1 MAESV
6 ELPSR
11 LAILPFRNKVLLPGA
26 IIRIR
31 CTSPSSV
38 KLVEQ
43 ELWQREEKG
52 LIGILPVRDAAAA
65 SSSETASVGPT
76 LSQGKTRLGS
86 DSSERSS
93 KTQAST
99 SSDNVKL
106 DGKHQQEVFHWHNR
120 GVAARALH
128 LSRGVEKP
136 SGRVTYI
143 VVLEGLCRFNLNELI
158 TRGTY
163 YTARVSPL
171 EMTNAVSLISVLNYF
186 LSLDI
191 LLELEQV
198 DQDPDFIALSR
209 QFKATAMELIS
220 VLEQKQKTGGKTKVL
235 LETVPVHKLADIFVA
250 SFEISF
256 EEQLSMLDSVDLKV
270 RLSKATEL
278 VDRHLQSIRVAEK
291 ITQKVE
297 GQLSKSQK
305 EFLLRQQ
312 TKMRSAI
319 RLCLMLNIYKCVAN
333 FLAKMV
339 SHQAALETQWM
350 TYPPG
355 LRNRLLGDLV
365 GAVSMRA
372 IKEELGDNDDD
383 EDDVAALERK
393 MQSAGMPSNI
403 WKHAQR
409 ELRRLKKMQ
418 PQQPGY
424 NSSRVYLELLADL
437 PWQTVSEEHE
447 LDLKAAKEH
456 LDNDHYGLVKIKQRI
471 IEYLAVRKLKPDARG
486 PVLCF
491 VGPPG
496 VGKTS
501 LASSIAAALGR
512 KFVRISLGGIKDEAD
527 IRGHRRT
534 YIGSMPG
541 RLIDGIKRVG
551 VCNPVMLL
559 DEIDKTGSDVRGDPA
574 AALLE
579 VLDPEQ
585 NNTFNDHYLN
595 VPFDLSKVIFVATA
609 NRMQPIPPPLLDRM
623 EVIELPGYTPEEK
636 LRIAM
641 QYLIPRVLDQHGL
654 SSEFLQIPEGMVK
667 LVIQRYTREAG
678 VRNLERNL
686 AALARA
692 AAVRVVEQEQAVP
705 LRKDMHQLA
714 SPLLDNR
721 LAEGAELEMEVIP
734 MNENKHEIS
743 NTFSIASPLVV
754 DEPML
759 EKVLGPPRFDD
770 KEAAERVA
778 SPGISVG
785 LVWTAFG
792 GEVQFVEATA
802 TAGKGELHL
811 TGQLGDV
818 IKESAQIALTW
829 VRARATDLKLAAANE
844 TNFLK
849 GRDVHIHFPAGAVPK
864 DGPSAGVTLVTALVS
879 LFSQKRV
886 RADTAMTGEMTLR
899 GLVLPVGG
907 IKDKFYVVVS
917 VLAANANTF
926 AVIVFSYIIYR
937 AKLLGMLF
945 DSLMP
950 NSVQFLKK
958 FKSCCK
964 MECGDW
970 KILAAHRYG
979 IKRVILPERNLKD
992 LVEVPAAVLGSLE
1005 VMFLFEAYCLSAL
1018 SVHVEQRFTGLLWN
1032 CSILPAKQMEDV
1044 LEQAFEG
1051 GCPWRQH
1058 SKL

>member
-1 MAESV
+1 MGESV

-52 LIGILPVRDAAAA
+52 LIGILPVRDSA
-65 SSSETASVGPT
+65 ETATSGAAVSSGVGGESAERG
-76 LSQGKTRLGS
+76 LKNQAGIS
-86 DSSERSS
+86 D
-93 KTQAST
+93 TH
-99 SSDNVKL
+99 KL
-106 DGKHQQEVFHWHNR
+106 DSKNQQEVIHWHNR

-143 VVLEGLCRFNLNELI
+143 VVLEGLCRFNVQELS

-163 YTARVSPL
+163 YTARVTAL
-171 EMTNAVSLISVLNYF
+171 DMNKAVMELI
-186 LSLDI
+186 
-191 LLELEQV
+191 EQ
-198 DQDPDFIALSR
+198 DQEFIALSR

-220 VLEQKQKTGGKTKVL
+220 ILEQKQKTGGRTKVL

-256 EEQLSMLDSVDLKV
+256 EEQLSMLDAVDVKI

-312 TKMRSAI
+312 MK
-319 RLCLMLNIYKCVAN
+319 
-333 FLAKMV
+333 
-339 SHQAALETQWM
+339 
-350 TYPPG
+350 
-355 LRNRLLGDLV
+355 
-365 GAVSMRA
+365 A
-372 IKEELGDNDDD
+372 IKEELGDNDDE
-383 EDDVAALERK
+383 EDDLVALERK
-393 MQSAGMPSNI
+393 MEGAGMPTSI
-403 WKHAQR
+403 WKHALR

-437 PWQTVSEEHE
+437 PWEKASQELE
-447 LDLKAAKEH
+447 LDLKAAKER
-456 LDNDHYGLVKIKQRI
+456 LDADHYGLSKVKQRI

-501 LASSIAAALGR
+501 LASSIAAALDR
-512 KFVRISLGGIKDEAD
+512 KFIRISLGGVKDEAD

-541 RLIDGIKRVG
+541 RLIDGLKRVG
-551 VCNPVMLL
+551 VRNPVMLL

-574 AALLE
+574 SALLE

-585 NNTFNDHYLN
+585 NKTFNDHYLN
-595 VPFDLSKVIFVATA
+595 VPFDLSKVVFVATA
-609 NRMQPIPPPLLDRM
+609 NRMQPIPPALLDRM

-636 LRIAM
+636 LKIAIRH
-641 QYLIPRVLDQHGL
+641 LIPRVLDQHGL
-654 SSEFLQIPEGMVK
+654 SSDFLQIPEDMVK

-692 AAVRVVEQEQAVP
+692 AAVKVAEQEHLVP
-705 LRKDMHQLA
+705 FAKDVQRLS
-714 SPLLDNR
+714 SPLLDGK
-721 LAEGAELEMEVIP
+721 LAESAEVEMEVIP
-734 MNENKHEIS
+734 MGVNNHEIS
-743 NTFSIASPLVV
+743 SAFRAASPMVV
-754 DEPML
+754 DEPMV
-759 EKVLGPPRFDD
+759 EKVLGPPRYDD
-770 KEAAERVA
+770 KETAERVA
-778 SPGISVG
+778 NPGVSVG
-785 LVWTAFG
+785 LVWTAVG
-792 GEVQFVEATA
+792 GEVQFVEATSM
-802 TAGKGELHL
+802 AGKGDLHL

-829 VRARATDLKLAAANE
+829 VRARATELKLAISEE
-844 TNFLK
+844 TNLLE
-849 GRDVHIHFPAGAVPK
+849 GRDIHIHFPAGAVPK
-864 DGPSAGVTLVTALVS
+864 DGPSAGVTLVTSLVS
-879 LFSQKRV
+879 LFSKKRV

-899 GLVLPVGG
+899 GMVLPVGG
-907 IKDKFYVVVS
+907 VKDKV
-917 VLAANANTF
+917 
-926 AVIVFSYIIYR
+926 
-937 AKLLGMLF
+937 
-945 DSLMP
+945 
-950 NSVQFLKK
+950 
-958 FKSCCK
+958 
-964 MECGDW
+964 
-970 KILAAHRYG
+970 LAAHRYG

-992 LVEVPAAVLGSLE
+992 LVEVPATVLSSLE
-1005 VMFLFEAYCLSAL
+1005 I
-1018 SVHVEQRFTGLLWN
+1018 
-1032 CSILPAKQMEDV
+1032 ILAKRVEDV
-1044 LEQAFEG
+1044 LDHAFEG

>member
-43 ELWQREEKG
+43 ELWQKEEKG
-52 LIGILPVRDAAAA
+52 LIGILPVRDALEIKSAGP
-65 SSSETASVGPT
+65 TAS
-76 LSQGKTRLGS
+76 QGAGANIIEQSSKLQDGSS
-86 DSSERSS
+86 DSL
-93 KTQAST
+93 KPDTKKQN
-99 SSDNVKL
+99 DV
-106 DGKHQQEVFHWHNR
+106 VHWHNR
-120 GVAARALH
+120 GVAARPLH

-136 SGRVTYI
+136 SGRVTYT
-143 VVLEGLCRFNLNELI
+143 VVLEGLCRFSVLELS
-158 TRGTY
+158 TRGIY
-163 YTARVSPL
+163 QTAKISSL
-171 EMTNAVSLISVLNYF
+171 EMTMT
-186 LSLDI
+186 
-191 LLELEQV
+191 EMEQIE
-198 DQDPDFIALSR
+198 QDPDYIMLSR
-209 QFKATAMELIS
+209 QFKATATELIS
-220 VLEQKQKTGGKTKVL
+220 VLELKQKTGGRTKVL
-235 LETVPVHKLADIFVA
+235 LDNVPVHKLADIFVA

-256 EEQLSMLDSVDLKV
+256 EEQLSMLDSVGPKL

-312 TKMRSAI
+312 
-319 RLCLMLNIYKCVAN
+319 
-333 FLAKMV
+333 
-339 SHQAALETQWM
+339 
-350 TYPPG
+350 
-355 LRNRLLGDLV
+355 
-365 GAVSMRA
+365 MRA
-372 IKEELGDNDDD
+372 IKEELGDNEDD
-383 EDDVAALERK
+383 EDDLVALERK
-393 MQSAGMPSNI
+393 MQSAGMPPNV
-403 WKHAQR
+403 WKLAHR

-424 NSSRVYLELLADL
+424 NSSRVYLDLLADL
-437 PWQTVSEEHE
+437 PWQKASEENE
-447 LDLKAAKEH
+447 LDLRAAQKR
-456 LDNDHYGLVKIKQRI
+456 LDSDHYGLVKVKQRI

-512 KFVRISLGGIKDEAD
+512 KFIRISLGGVKDEAD

-541 RLIDGIKRVG
+541 RLIDGLKRVA

-559 DEIDKTGSDVRGDPA
+559 DEVDKTGSDVRGDPA
-574 AALLE
+574 SALLE

-585 NNTFNDHYLN
+585 NKTFNDHYLN

-636 LRIAM
+636 LQIAM
-641 QYLIPRVLDQHGL
+641 RHLIPRVLDQHGL
-654 SSEFLQIPEGMVK
+654 SSEFIQIPEAMVK

-692 AAVRVVEQEQAVP
+692 AAVRVVEQEQVVP
-705 LRKDMHQLA
+705 LNKGIQGL
-714 SPLLDNR
+714 STPLLESR
-721 LAEGAELEMEVIP
+721 LADGTEVEMDVIP
-734 MNENKHEIS
+734 MSVNSRDIS
-743 NTFSIASPLVV
+743 NTFRIPSPLVV
-754 DEPML
+754 DETML

-770 KEAAERVA
+770 REAAERVA
-778 SPGISVG
+778 APGVSVG

-792 GEVQFVEATA
+792 GEVQFVEASA
-802 TAGKGELHL
+802 MVGKGELHL

-829 VRARATDLKLAAANE
+829 VRARAADFRLAVEEGFNLLE
-844 TNFLK
+844 

-864 DGPSAGVTLVTALVS
+864 DGPSAGVTLVTSLVS
-879 LFSQKRV
+879 LFTQKSV
-886 RADTAMTGEMTLR
+886 RSDTAMTGEMTLR

-907 IKDKFYVVVS
+907 VKD
-917 VLAANANTF
+917 
-926 AVIVFSYIIYR
+926 
-937 AKLLGMLF
+937 
-945 DSLMP
+945 
-950 NSVQFLKK
+950 
-958 FKSCCK
+958 
-964 MECGDW
+964 

-992 LVEVPAAVLGSLE
+992 LVEIPSTVLANLE
-1005 VMFLFEAYCLSAL
+1005 
-1018 SVHVEQRFTGLLWN
+1018 
-1032 CSILPAKQMEDV
+1032 ILPAKRMEDV
-1044 LEQAFEG
+1044 LEHAFDG

>member
-43 ELWQREEKG
+43 ELWQKEEKG
-52 LIGILPVRDAAAA
+52 LIGIVPVRDAT
-65 SSSETASVGPT
+65 ETTSVGPM
-76 LSQGKTRLGS
+76 LSSGVGTESGEGS
-86 DSSERSS
+86 L
-93 KTQAST
+93 KIQVGT
-99 SSDNVKL
+99 SDPHKL
-106 DGKHQQEVFHWHNR
+106 DGKNQQEIIHWHTR

-143 VVLEGLCRFNLNELI
+143 VVLEGLCRFSVQELS

-163 YTARVSPL
+163 YNARIAPL
-171 EMTNAVSLISVLNYF
+171 DMTKSEM
-186 LSLDI
+186 
-191 LLELEQV
+191 EQV
-198 DQDPDFIALSR
+198 EQDPDFVALSR
-209 QFKATAMELIS
+209 QFKATATDLTS
-220 VLEQKQKTGGKTKVL
+220 LLEQKQKTGGKTKVL

-250 SFEISF
+250 SFEMSF
-256 EEQLSMLDSVDLKV
+256 EEQLSMLDSVDVKV
-270 RLSKATEL
+270 RLSKATVL

-297 GQLSKSQK
+297 GQLSKTQK
-305 EFLLRQQ
+305 EFFLRQQ
-312 TKMRSAI
+312 
-319 RLCLMLNIYKCVAN
+319 
-333 FLAKMV
+333 
-339 SHQAALETQWM
+339 
-350 TYPPG
+350 
-355 LRNRLLGDLV
+355 
-365 GAVSMRA
+365 MRA

-383 EDDVAALERK
+383 EDDVSSLERK
-393 MQSAGMPSNI
+393 MQNAGMPPDT

-424 NSSRVYLELLADL
+424 SSSRVYLELLSDL
-437 PWQTVSEEHE
+437 PWQKVSEEHE
-447 LDLKAAKEH
+447 LDLRAARER
-456 LDNDHYGLVKIKQRI
+456 LDSDHYGLDKVKQRI
-471 IEYLAVRKLKPDARG
+471 IEYLAVQKLKPEARG

-512 KFVRISLGGIKDEAD
+512 KFVRISLGGVKDEAD

-541 RLIDGIKRVG
+541 RLIDGLKRVS

-574 AALLE
+574 SALLE

-585 NNTFNDHYLN
+585 NKTFNDHYVN
-595 VPFDLSKVIFVATA
+595 VPFDLSKVVFVATA
-609 NRMQPIPPPLLDRM
+609 NRLQPIPPPLLDRM

-641 QYLIPRVLDQHGL
+641 RHLIPRVLDQHGL
-654 SSEFLQIPEGMVK
+654 SSEFLQIPEAMVN

-678 VRNLERNL
+678 VRNLERRL

-692 AAVRVVEQEQAVP
+692 AAVSVAEQEYCLP
-705 LRKDMHQLA
+705 LSKDVHRLD
-714 SPLLDNR
+714 SPLLESR
-721 LAEGAELEMEVIP
+721 LADGAEVEMEVIP
-734 MNENKHEIS
+734 MGVSNHEIS
-743 NTFSIASPLVV
+743 NAFRVTSPFVV
-754 DEPML
+754 DIAVL
-759 EKVLGPPRFDD
+759 EKVLGPPRYDD
-770 KEAAERVA
+770 RETAERVS
-778 SPGISVG
+778 SPGVSVG

-802 TAGKGELHL
+802 TVGKGDLHL

-829 VRARATDLKLAAANE
+829 VRSRAAELKLVSAEGINLLE
-844 TNFLK
+844 
-849 GRDVHIHFPAGAVPK
+849 GRDIHIHFPAGAVPK
-864 DGPSAGVTLVTALVS
+864 DGPSAGVTLVTSLVS
-879 LFSQKRV
+879 LFNQRRV

-907 IKDKFYVVVS
+907 IKDKCETS
-917 VLAANANTF
+917 LINDAP
-926 AVIVFSYIIYR
+926 SIIFD
-937 AKLLGMLF
+937 LLVRIHAMQ
-945 DSLMP
+945 
-950 NSVQFLKK
+950 V
-958 FKSCCK
+958 
-964 MECGDW
+964 
-970 KILAAHRYG
+970 LAAHRYG
-979 IKRVILPERNLKD
+979 IKRVIIPERNLKD
-992 LVEVPAAVLGSLE
+992 LVEVPSAVIDSLE
-1005 VMFLFEAYCLSAL
+1005 ASLFYAY
-1018 SVHVEQRFTGLLWN
+1018 G
-1032 CSILPAKQMEDV
+1032 
-1044 LEQAFEG
+1044 
-1051 GCPWRQH
+1051 
-1058 SKL
+1058 

>member
-52 LIGILPVRDAAAA
+52 LIGILPVRDTA
-65 SSSETASVGPT
+65 ETTTAIGPVV
-76 LSQGKTRLGS
+76 SQGVGS
-86 DSSERSS
+86 DSGERSS
-93 KTQAST
+93 RVHVGASD
-99 SSDNVKL
+99 SHRL
-106 DGKHQQEVFHWHNR
+106 DAKNQQENIHWHNR

-143 VVLEGLCRFNLNELI
+143 VILEGLCRFSVQELS

-163 YTARVSPL
+163 YTARISPL
-171 EMTNAVSLISVLNYF
+171 EMTKA
-186 LSLDI
+186 
-191 LLELEQV
+191 EMEQV
-198 DQDPDFIALSR
+198 EQDPDFMTLSR
-209 QFKATAMELIS
+209 QFKAAATELIS

-278 VDRHLQSIRVAEK
+278 VDSHLQSIRVAEK

-305 EFLLRQQ
+305 EYLLRQQ
-312 TKMRSAI
+312 
-319 RLCLMLNIYKCVAN
+319 
-333 FLAKMV
+333 
-339 SHQAALETQWM
+339 
-350 TYPPG
+350 
-355 LRNRLLGDLV
+355 
-365 GAVSMRA
+365 MRA

-393 MQSAGMPSNI
+393 MQSTGLPSNI

-409 ELRRLKKMQ
+409 ELRMLKKMQ
-418 PQQPGY
+418 PLQPGY

-437 PWQTVSEEHE
+437 PWQKASEEHE
-447 LDLKAAKEH
+447 LDLKAAKQH
-456 LDNDHYGLVKIKQRI
+456 LDSDHYGLV
-471 IEYLAVRKLKPDARG
+471 KLKPDARG

-512 KFVRISLGGIKDEAD
+512 KFVRISLGGVKDEAD

-541 RLIDGIKRVG
+541 RLIEGLKRVA

-574 AALLE
+574 SALLE

-585 NNTFNDHYLN
+585 NKTFNDHYLN
-595 VPFDLSKVIFVATA
+595 VPFDLSKVVFVATA
-609 NRMQPIPPPLLDRM
+609 NRLQPVPPPLLDRM

-636 LRIAM
+636 LKIAM
-641 QYLIPRVLDQHGL
+641 RHLIPRVLEQHGL
-654 SSEFLQIPEGMVK
+654 SSDFLQIPEAMVK

-692 AAVRVVEQEQAVP
+692 AAVRVAEQEQTVP
-705 LRKDMHQLA
+705 LSKDVHQLA
-714 SPLLDNR
+714 SPLLENR
-721 LAEGAELEMEVIP
+721 LAEGGEVEMEIIP
-734 MNENKHEIS
+734 MAVNNHEIS
-743 NTFSIASPLVV
+743 NEFRIASPLVV
-754 DEPML
+754 DEAIL

-770 KEAAERVA
+770 REAAERV
-778 SPGISVG
+778 STPGVSVG

-802 TAGKGELHL
+802 MVGKGEMHL

-829 VRARATDLKLAAANE
+829 VKTRAMDLKLAASEGINLLE
-844 TNFLK
+844 
-849 GRDVHIHFPAGAVPK
+849 GRDIHIHFPAGAVPK

-907 IKDKFYVVVS
+907 VKD
-917 VLAANANTF
+917 
-926 AVIVFSYIIYR
+926 
-937 AKLLGMLF
+937 
-945 DSLMP
+945 
-950 NSVQFLKK
+950 
-958 FKSCCK
+958 
-964 MECGDW
+964 
-970 KILAAHRYG
+970 KILAAHRCG

-992 LVEVPAAVLGSLE
+992 LVEVPATVLGNLE
-1005 VMFLFEAYCLSAL
+1005 I
-1018 SVHVEQRFTGLLWN
+1018 LL
-1032 CSILPAKQMEDV
+1032 AKRMEDV
-1044 LEQAFEG
+1044 LEHAFEG

>member
-38 KLVEQ
+38 QLVEQ
-43 ELWQREEKG
+43 ELWQREDKG

-65 SSSETASVGPT
+65 TAETASVGPT
-76 LSQGKTRLGS
+76 LSHSAGS
-86 DSSERSS
+86 DTSEKSS
-93 KTQAST
+93 KTPAST

-143 VVLEGLCRFNLNELI
+143 VVLEGLCRFNLHELS
-158 TRGTY
+158 TRGAY
-163 YTARVSPL
+163 YTARISPL
-171 EMTNAVSLISVLNYF
+171 EMTKA
-186 LSLDI
+186 
-191 LLELEQV
+191 ELEQV
-198 DQDPDFIALSR
+198 DQDPDFVALSR
-209 QFKATAMELIS
+209 HFKATAMELIS
-220 VLEQKQKTGGKTKVL
+220 VLEQKQKTGGRTKVL

-256 EEQLSMLDSVDLKV
+256 EEQLSMLDSVDLKA
-270 RLSKATEL
+270 RLSKANEL
-278 VDRHLQSIRVAEK
+278 VDQHLQSIRVAEK

-312 TKMRSAI
+312 
-319 RLCLMLNIYKCVAN
+319 
-333 FLAKMV
+333 
-339 SHQAALETQWM
+339 
-350 TYPPG
+350 
-355 LRNRLLGDLV
+355 
-365 GAVSMRA
+365 MRA

-383 EDDVAALERK
+383 EDDVAAIERK

-424 NSSRVYLELLADL
+424 NSSHVYLELLADL
-437 PWQTVSEEHE
+437 PWQTGSEQLE
-447 LDLKAAKEH
+447 LDLKAAKER

-486 PVLCF
+486 LVLCF

-574 AALLE
+574 SALLE

-585 NNTFNDHYLN
+585 NKTFNDHYLN

-609 NRMQPIPPPLLDRM
+609 NKMQPIPPPLLDRM

-654 SSEFLQIPEGMVK
+654 SSEFLQIPEAMVE

-692 AAVRVVEQEQAVP
+692 AAVRVAEQEQTVP
-705 LRKDMHQLA
+705 LSKDMHRLA
-714 SPLLDNR
+714 SPLLENR
-721 LAEGAELEMEVIP
+721 LSEGAEVEMEVIP
-734 MNENKHEIS
+734 MNENNHEIS

-770 KEAAERVA
+770 REAAERVA
-778 SPGISVG
+778 APGISVG

-792 GEVQFVEATA
+792 GEVQFVEVTSM
-802 TAGKGELHL
+802 AGKGELHL

-829 VRARATDLKLAAANE
+829 VRARATDLKLAAADE
-844 TNFLK
+844 TNLLED
-849 GRDVHIHFPAGAVPK
+849 RDVHIHFPAGAVPK

-907 IKDKFYVVVS
+907 IKDK
-917 VLAANANTF
+917 
-926 AVIVFSYIIYR
+926 
-937 AKLLGMLF
+937 
-945 DSLMP
+945 
-950 NSVQFLKK
+950 
-958 FKSCCK
+958 
-964 MECGDW
+964 
-970 KILAAHRYG
+970 ILAAHRYG
-979 IKRVILPERNLKD
+979 IKRVILPEKNMKD

-1005 VMFLFEAYCLSAL
+1005 I
-1018 SVHVEQRFTGLLWN
+1018 LL
-1032 CSILPAKQMEDV
+1032 AKRMEDV
-1044 LEQAFEG
+1044 LEQAQQISPLFCRRRLGNRRSKEVTLSSTG
-1051 GCPWRQH
+1051 QCSNKERQV
-1058 SKL
+1058 LLLGP

>member
-1 MAESV
+1 MADAPV

-26 IIRIR
+26 IVRIR
-31 CTSPSSV
+31 CTNPSSV

-43 ELWQREEKG
+43 ELWQKEEKG
-52 LIGILPVRDAAAA
+52 LIGVLPVRD
-65 SSSETASVGPT
+65 SEATAVGSL
-76 LSQGKTRLGS
+76 LSPGVGS
-86 DSSERSS
+86 DSGEGGSKAGGSAGESS
-93 KTQAST
+93 RQDTK
-99 SSDNVKL
+99 N
-106 DGKHQQEVFHWHNR
+106 GKDPIHWHSK

-143 VVLEGLCRFNLNELI
+143 VVLEGLCRFNVQELSA
-158 TRGTY
+158 RGPY
-163 YTARVSPL
+163 HVARVSRL
-171 EMTNAVSLISVLNYF
+171 DMTKIE
-186 LSLDI
+186 LDQA
-191 LLELEQV
+191 E
-198 DQDPDFIALSR
+198 QDPDLIALSR

-220 VLEQKQKTGGKTKVL
+220 VLEQKQKTVGRTKVL
-235 LETVPVHKLADIFVA
+235 LDTVPVYRLADIFVA

-278 VDRHLQSIRVAEK
+278 VDRHLQSILVAEK

-312 TKMRSAI
+312 
-319 RLCLMLNIYKCVAN
+319 
-333 FLAKMV
+333 
-339 SHQAALETQWM
+339 
-350 TYPPG
+350 
-355 LRNRLLGDLV
+355 
-365 GAVSMRA
+365 MRA

-393 MQSAGMPSNI
+393 MQNAGMPANI

-409 ELRRLKKMQ
+409 EMRRLRKMQ

-424 NSSRVYLELLADL
+424 SSSRAYLELVADL
-437 PWQTVSEEHE
+437 PWQKVSEERE
-447 LDLKAAKEH
+447 LDLRAAKES
-456 LDNDHYGLVKIKQRI
+456 LDQDHYGLTKVKQRI

-501 LASSIAAALGR
+501 LASSIAKALNR
-512 KFVRISLGGIKDEAD
+512 KFIRISLGGVKDEAD

-541 RLIDGIKRVG
+541 RLIDGLKRVS
-551 VCNPVMLL
+551 VSNPVMLL

-574 AALLE
+574 SALLE

-585 NNTFNDHYLN
+585 NKAFNDHYLN

-636 LRIAM
+636 LKIAM
-641 QYLIPRVLDQHGL
+641 KHLIPRVLEQHGL
-654 SSEFLQIPEGMVK
+654 SMTNLQIPEAMVK
-667 LVIQRYTREAG
+667 LIIERYTREAG

-692 AAVRVVEQEQAVP
+692 AAVKVAEQVKT
-705 LRKDMHQLA
+705 LRLGKEIQ
-714 SPLLDNR
+714 PITTTLLDSR
-721 LAEGAELEMEVIP
+721 LADGGEVEMEVIP
-734 MNENKHEIS
+734 MEHDIS
-743 NTFSIASPLVV
+743 NTYENPSPMIV
-754 DEPML
+754 DEAML

-770 KEAAERVA
+770 REAADRVA
-778 SPGISVG
+778 SPGVSVG
-785 LVWTAFG
+785 LVWTSVG

-802 TAGKGELHL
+802 MVGKGDLHL

-818 IKESAQIALTW
+818 IKESAQLALTW
-829 VRARATDLKLAAANE
+829 VRARAADLNLSPTSDINLLE
-844 TNFLK
+844 S
-849 GRDVHIHFPAGAVPK
+849 RDIHIHFPAGAVPK

-879 LFSQKRV
+879 LFSNRKV

-907 IKDKFYVVVS
+907 VKDKV
-917 VLAANANTF
+917 
-926 AVIVFSYIIYR
+926 
-937 AKLLGMLF
+937 
-945 DSLMP
+945 
-950 NSVQFLKK
+950 
-958 FKSCCK
+958 
-964 MECGDW
+964 
-970 KILAAHRYG
+970 LAAHRYG

-992 LVEVPAAVLGSLE
+992 LSEVPSPILSGMEILLVKRIEEVLD
-1005 VMFLFEAYCLSAL
+1005 
-1018 SVHVEQRFTGLLWN
+1018 H
-1032 CSILPAKQMEDV
+1032 
-1044 LEQAFEG
+1044 AFEG
-1051 GCPWRQH
+1051 GCPLRSR

>member
-6 ELPSR
+6 ELPGR

-31 CTSPSSV
+31 CTSPRSV

-52 LIGILPVRDAAAA
+52 LIGVLPVRDSA
-65 SSSETASVGPT
+65 ETTTVAPT
-76 LSQGKTRLGS
+76 LSPGVAT
-86 DSSERSS
+86 DSADRTPKNQAGTSESH
-93 KTQAST
+93 KH
-99 SSDNVKL
+99 
-106 DGKHQQEVFHWHNR
+106 DGKNQQEVIHWHNR

-143 VVLEGLCRFNLNELI
+143 VVLEGLCRFSVQELS

-163 YTARVSPL
+163 YTARI
-171 EMTNAVSLISVLNYF
+171 T
-186 LSLDI
+186 SLDMTKP
-191 LLELEQV
+191 EMEQV
-198 DQDPDFIALSR
+198 EQDQEFIALSR

-220 VLEQKQKTGGKTKVL
+220 VLEQKQKTGGRTKVL

-256 EEQLSMLDSVDLKV
+256 EEQLSMLDSVDVKI

-312 TKMRSAI
+312 
-319 RLCLMLNIYKCVAN
+319 
-333 FLAKMV
+333 
-339 SHQAALETQWM
+339 
-350 TYPPG
+350 
-355 LRNRLLGDLV
+355 
-365 GAVSMRA
+365 MRA
-372 IKEELGDNDDD
+372 IKEELGDNDDE
-383 EDDVAALERK
+383 EDDLTALERK
-393 MQSAGMPSNI
+393 MQDAGMPANI
-403 WKHAQR
+403 WKHAHR

-424 NSSRVYLELLADL
+424 NSSRVYLELIADL
-437 PWQTVSEEHE
+437 PWQKASEELQ
-447 LDLKAAKEH
+447 LDLKAAKER
-456 LDNDHYGLVKIKQRI
+456 LDSDHYGLVKVKQRI
-471 IEYLAVRKLKPDARG
+471 IEYLAVRKLKADARG

-501 LASSIAAALGR
+501 LASSVAAALGR
-512 KFVRISLGGIKDEAD
+512 KFVRISLGGVKDEAD

-541 RLIDGIKRVG
+541 RLIDGLKRVG

-574 AALLE
+574 SALLE

-585 NNTFNDHYLN
+585 NKTFNDHYLS

-609 NRMQPIPPPLLDRM
+609 NRKQPIPPPLLDRM

-636 LRIAM
+636 LKIAM
-641 QYLIPRVLDQHGL
+641 RHLIPRVLDQHGL
-654 SSEFLQIPEGMVK
+654 NADFLQIPECMVK
-667 LVIQRYTREAG
+667 LVIERYTREAG
-678 VRNLERNL
+678 VRDLERNL

-692 AAVRVVEQEQAVP
+692 AAVRVAEQHP
-705 LRKDMHQLA
+705 LPLSKDVQRLP
-714 SPLLDNR
+714 SPLLDSK
-721 LAEGAELEMEVIP
+721 LAEGAEVEMEVIP
-734 MNENKHEIS
+734 MGVNNHDIS
-743 NTFSIASPLVV
+743 NAFSISSPLIV

-759 EKVLGPPRFDD
+759 EKVLGPPKFNDQ
-770 KEAAERVA
+770 ETAERVVT
-778 SPGISVG
+778 PGIAVG

-792 GEVQFVEATA
+792 GEVQFVEATDMV
-802 TAGKGELHL
+802 GKGDLHL

-829 VRARATDLKLAAANE
+829 VRARATELKLSTEENNLLE
-844 TNFLK
+844 
-849 GRDVHIHFPAGAVPK
+849 GRDIHIHFPAGAVPK
-864 DGPSAGVTLVTALVS
+864 DGPSAGVTLVTSLVS
-879 LFSQKRV
+879 LFSQRKV
-886 RADTAMTGEMTLR
+886 RSDTAMTGEMTLR

-907 IKDKFYVVVS
+907 IKDKV
-917 VLAANANTF
+917 
-926 AVIVFSYIIYR
+926 
-937 AKLLGMLF
+937 
-945 DSLMP
+945 
-950 NSVQFLKK
+950 
-958 FKSCCK
+958 
-964 MECGDW
+964 
-970 KILAAHRYG
+970 LAAHRYG

-992 LVEVPAAVLGSLE
+992 LVEVPATVLSSLE
-1005 VMFLFEAYCLSAL
+1005 IIV
-1018 SVHVEQRFTGLLWN
+1018 
-1032 CSILPAKQMEDV
+1032 AKRMEDV
-1044 LEQAFEG
+1044 LEHAFEG

>member
-1 MAESV
+1 FGD
-6 ELPSR
+6 LPTR
-11 LAILPFRNKVLLPGA
+11 PAILPFRNKVLLPGA

-31 CTSPSSV
+31 CTSTSSV

-52 LIGILPVRDAAAA
+52 LIGILPVRDAT
-65 SSSETASVGPT
+65 ETASVGPV
-76 LSQGKTRLGS
+76 LSPGMGTESGLRTQVS
-86 DSSERSS
+86 SSESFH
-93 KTQAST
+93 KF
-99 SSDNVKL
+99 
-106 DGKHQQEVFHWHNR
+106 DGKNQQEVIQWHTK

-143 VVLEGLCRFNLNELI
+143 VVLEGLCRFSVQELS

-163 YTARVSPL
+163 CTARISPL
-171 EMTNAVSLISVLNYF
+171 DMTKAEM
-186 LSLDI
+186 
-191 LLELEQV
+191 EQAE
-198 DQDPDFIALSR
+198 QDPDFIALSC

-220 VLEQKQKTGGKTKVL
+220 VLEQKQKTGRRTKVL

-278 VDRHLQSIRVAEK
+278 VDRHLQSIRVAKK

-305 EFLLRQQ
+305 EFLLHQQ
-312 TKMRSAI
+312 
-319 RLCLMLNIYKCVAN
+319 
-333 FLAKMV
+333 
-339 SHQAALETQWM
+339 
-350 TYPPG
+350 
-355 LRNRLLGDLV
+355 
-365 GAVSMRA
+365 MRA

-383 EDDVAALERK
+383 EDDIATLERK
-393 MQSAGMPSNI
+393 MQGVGMPPNI

-409 ELRRLKKMQ
+409 ELRRFKKMQ

-437 PWQTVSEEHE
+437 PGQKASEEQE
-447 LDLKAAKEH
+447 LDFGAAKEC
-456 LDNDHYGLVKIKQRI
+456 LDTDHYGLVKVKQRI

-491 VGPPG
+491 VGSPG

-512 KFVRISLGGIKDEAD
+512 KFVRISLGGVKDEAD

-541 RLIDGIKRVG
+541 RVG

-574 AALLE
+574 SALLE
-579 VLDPEQ
+579 VLDPVQ
-585 NNTFNDHYLN
+585 NKTFNDHYLN
-595 VPFDLSKVIFVATA
+595 VPFDLSKVIFVATT
-609 NRMQPIPPPLLDRM
+609 NRVQPIPPPLLDRM

-636 LRIAM
+636 LKIAM
-641 QYLIPRVLDQHGL
+641 GHLIPRDV
-654 SSEFLQIPEGMVK
+654 VK
-667 LVIQRYTREAG
+667 LIIERYTREAG

-692 AAVRVVEQEQAVP
+692 AAVRVAEQEHDVS
-705 LRKDMHQLA
+705 LGKDMHQLA
-714 SPLLDNR
+714 SPIISSR
-721 LAEGAELEMEVIP
+721 LANGAEVEMEDIP
-734 MNENKHEIS
+734 MSGNNREIS
-743 NTFSIASPLVV
+743 NPFRISSPLAV
-754 DEPML
+754 DEAML
-759 EKVLGPPRFDD
+759 EQPPRFDD
-770 KEAAERVA
+770 RETAEWVA
-778 SPGISVG
+778 TPGVSVG

-802 TAGKGELHL
+802 MVGKGDLHL

-829 VRARATDLKLAAANE
+829 VRSRAAELKLASPAEINLLE
-844 TNFLK
+844 
-849 GRDVHIHFPAGAVPK
+849 GRDIHIHFPAGAVPK
-864 DGPSAGVTLVTALVS
+864 DGPSAGVSLVTSLVS
-879 LFSQKRV
+879 LFSQRRV

-907 IKDKFYVVVS
+907 IKDK
-917 VLAANANTF
+917 
-926 AVIVFSYIIYR
+926 
-937 AKLLGMLF
+937 
-945 DSLMP
+945 
-950 NSVQFLKK
+950 
-958 FKSCCK
+958 
-964 MECGDW
+964 
-970 KILAAHRYG
+970 ILAAHRYG
-979 IKRVILPERNLKD
+979 IKRVIVPERNLKD
-992 LVEVPAAVLGSLE
+992 LVEVPAAVLASLE
-1005 VMFLFEAYCLSAL
+1005 I
-1018 SVHVEQRFTGLLWN
+1018 LL
-1032 CSILPAKQMEDV
+1032 AKRMEDV

-1051 GCPWRQH
+1051 GCPRKQR

>member
-1 MAESV
+1 MGESV

-52 LIGILPVRDAAAA
+52 LIGILPVRDSA
-65 SSSETASVGPT
+65 ETATSGT
-76 LSQGKTRLGS
+76 
-86 DSSERSS
+86 
-93 KTQAST
+93 AT
-99 SSDNVKL
+99 SSGGGVESAERGLKNQAGISDTH
-106 DGKHQQEVFHWHNR
+106 KHDSKNQQEVIHWHNR

-143 VVLEGLCRFNLNELI
+143 VVLEGLCRFNVQELS

-163 YTARVSPL
+163 YTARI
-171 EMTNAVSLISVLNYF
+171 T
-186 LSLDI
+186 SLDMSKAEM
-191 LLELEQV
+191 ELIEQ
-198 DQDPDFIALSR
+198 DQEFIALSR

-220 VLEQKQKTGGKTKVL
+220 ILEQKQKTGGRTKVL

-256 EEQLSMLDSVDLKV
+256 EEQLSMLDSVDVKV
-270 RLSKATEL
+270 RLSKASEL

-312 TKMRSAI
+312 MK
-319 RLCLMLNIYKCVAN
+319 
-333 FLAKMV
+333 
-339 SHQAALETQWM
+339 
-350 TYPPG
+350 
-355 LRNRLLGDLV
+355 
-365 GAVSMRA
+365 A
-372 IKEELGDNDDD
+372 IKEELGDNDDE
-383 EDDVAALERK
+383 EDDLVALERK
-393 MQSAGMPSNI
+393 MQGAGMPASI
-403 WKHAQR
+403 WKHAVR

-437 PWQTVSEEHE
+437 PWEKASQELE
-447 LDLKAAKEH
+447 LDLKAAKER
-456 LDNDHYGLVKIKQRI
+456 LDADHYGLLKVKQRI

-501 LASSIAAALGR
+501 LASSIASALGR
-512 KFVRISLGGIKDEAD
+512 KFIRISLGGVKDEAD

-541 RLIDGIKRVG
+541 RLIDGLKRVG
-551 VCNPVMLL
+551 VRNPVMLL

-574 AALLE
+574 SALLE

-585 NNTFNDHYLN
+585 NKTFNDHYLN

-609 NRMQPIPPPLLDRM
+609 NRAQPIPAPLLDRM

-636 LRIAM
+636 LKIAIRH
-641 QYLIPRVLDQHGL
+641 LIPRVLDQHGL
-654 SSEFLQIPEGMVK
+654 SSDFLQIPEAMVK

-692 AAVRVVEQEQAVP
+692 AAVKVAEQEHVLPFA
-705 LRKDMHQLA
+705 KDVQRLS
-714 SPLLDNR
+714 SPLLDGK
-721 LAEGAELEMEVIP
+721 LAESAEVEMEVIP
-734 MNENKHEIS
+734 MGVNNHDIS
-743 NTFSIASPLVV
+743 NAFSVASPMVV

-759 EKVLGPPRFDD
+759 EKVLGPPRYDD
-770 KEAAERVA
+770 RETAERVA
-778 SPGISVG
+778 NPGVSVG
-785 LVWTAFG
+785 LVWTQFG
-792 GEVQFVEATA
+792 GEVQFFEATA
-802 TAGKGELHL
+802 MVGKGDLHL

-829 VRARATDLKLAAANE
+829 VRARATELKLAISEE
-844 TNFLK
+844 TNLLE
-849 GRDVHIHFPAGAVPK
+849 GRDIHIHFPAGAVPK
-864 DGPSAGVTLVTALVS
+864 DGPSAGVTLVTSLVS
-879 LFSQKRV
+879 LFSKRRV

-899 GLVLPVGG
+899 GMVLPVGG
-907 IKDKFYVVVS
+907 VKDKV
-917 VLAANANTF
+917 
-926 AVIVFSYIIYR
+926 
-937 AKLLGMLF
+937 
-945 DSLMP
+945 
-950 NSVQFLKK
+950 
-958 FKSCCK
+958 
-964 MECGDW
+964 
-970 KILAAHRYG
+970 LAAHRYG

-992 LVEVPAAVLGSLE
+992 LVEIPATVLSSLE
-1005 VMFLFEAYCLSAL
+1005 I
-1018 SVHVEQRFTGLLWN
+1018 
-1032 CSILPAKQMEDV
+1032 ILAKRMEDV
-1044 LEQAFEG
+1044 LDQAFEG

>member
-1 MAESV
+1 MELV
-6 ELPSR
+6 LYILELPVRSEPSPNF
-11 LAILPFRNKVLLPGA
+11 LAVCLPRRA
-26 IIRIR
+26 IW
-31 CTSPSSV
+31 CTVCLTHAGGDLV

-52 LIGILPVRDAAAA
+52 LIGVLPVHDSEAAG
-65 SSSETASVGPT
+65 SL
-76 LSQGKTRLGS
+76 LSPGVGS
-86 DSSERSS
+86 DSGEGGS
-93 KTQAST
+93 KAPGGSAGEST
-99 SSDNVKL
+99 KQDTKN
-106 DGKHQQEVFHWHNR
+106 GKETIHWHSR

-143 VVLEGLCRFNLNELI
+143 VVLEGLCRFSVQELSA
-158 TRGTY
+158 RGSY
-163 YTARVSPL
+163 HVARVSRL
-171 EMTNAVSLISVLNYF
+171 DMTKT
-186 LSLDI
+186 
-191 LLELEQV
+191 ELEHAE
-198 DQDPDFIALSR
+198 QDPDLIALSR

-220 VLEQKQKTGGKTKVL
+220 VLEQKQKTVGRTKVL
-235 LETVPVHKLADIFVA
+235 LETVPVYRLADIFVA
-250 SFEISF
+250 SFEIGF

-278 VDRHLQSIRVAEK
+278 VDRHLQSILVAEK

-312 TKMRSAI
+312 
-319 RLCLMLNIYKCVAN
+319 
-333 FLAKMV
+333 
-339 SHQAALETQWM
+339 
-350 TYPPG
+350 
-355 LRNRLLGDLV
+355 
-365 GAVSMRA
+365 MRA

-393 MQSAGMPSNI
+393 MQNAGMPANI

-409 ELRRLKKMQ
+409 ELRRLRKMQ

-424 NSSRVYLELLADL
+424 SSSRTYLELLAEL
-437 PWQTVSEEHE
+437 PWQKVSEERE
-447 LDLKAAKEH
+447 LDLRAAKES
-456 LDNDHYGLVKIKQRI
+456 LDRDHYGLTKVKQRI

-501 LASSIAAALGR
+501 LASSIAKALNR
-512 KFVRISLGGIKDEAD
+512 KFIRISLGGVKDEAD

-541 RLIDGIKRVG
+541 RLIDGLKRVS
-551 VCNPVMLL
+551 VSNPVMLL

-574 AALLE
+574 SALLE

-585 NNTFNDHYLN
+585 NKTFNDHYLN

-636 LRIAM
+636 LKIAM
-641 QYLIPRVLDQHGL
+641 KHLIPRVLEQHGL
-654 SSEFLQIPEGMVK
+654 SSTYLQIPEAMVR
-667 LVIQRYTREAG
+667 LIIERYTREAG

-692 AAVRVVEQEQAVP
+692 AAVKVAEQDSA
-705 LRKDMHQLA
+705 LRLGKEIQ
-714 SPLLDNR
+714 PITTTLLDSR
-721 LAEGAELEMEVIP
+721 LADGGEVEMEVIP
-734 MNENKHEIS
+734 MGQDIS
-743 NTFSIASPLVV
+743 NTYENPSPMIV
-754 DEPML
+754 DEAML

-770 KEAAERVA
+770 SEAADRVA
-778 SPGISVG
+778 SPGVSVG
-785 LVWTAFG
+785 LVWTSFG

-802 TAGKGELHL
+802 MVGKGDLHL

-818 IKESAQIALTW
+818 IKESAQLALTW
-829 VRARATDLKLAAANE
+829 VRARAADLNLSPTSDINLLE
-844 TNFLK
+844 S
-849 GRDVHIHFPAGAVPK
+849 RDIHIHFPAGAVPK
-864 DGPSAGVTLVTALVS
+864 DGPSAGVTLVTSLVS
-879 LFSQKRV
+879 LFSHRKV

-907 IKDKFYVVVS
+907 VKDKV
-917 VLAANANTF
+917 
-926 AVIVFSYIIYR
+926 
-937 AKLLGMLF
+937 
-945 DSLMP
+945 
-950 NSVQFLKK
+950 
-958 FKSCCK
+958 
-964 MECGDW
+964 
-970 KILAAHRYG
+970 LAAHRYG
-979 IKRVILPERNLKD
+979 IKRVILPERNMKD
-992 LVEVPAAVLGSLE
+992 LAEVPAPILSGLEILLVKRIEEVLD
-1005 VMFLFEAYCLSAL
+1005 
-1018 SVHVEQRFTGLLWN
+1018 H
-1032 CSILPAKQMEDV
+1032 
-1044 LEQAFEG
+1044 AFEG
-1051 GCPWRQH
+1051 GCPLRPH

>member
-6 ELPSR
+6 ELPTR
-11 LAILPFRNKVLLPGA
+11 LGILPFRNKVLLPGA

-52 LIGILPVRDAAAA
+52 LIGILPVRDAAEAA
-65 SSSETASVGPT
+65 TVAPV
-76 LSQGKTRLGS
+76 LSQGVGS
-86 DSSERSS
+86 DSGERSS
-93 KTQAST
+93 RVQVGT
-99 SSDNVKL
+99 SDSHRP
-106 DGKHQQEVFHWHNR
+106 DGKNQQEVIHWHTR

-136 SGRVTYI
+136 SGRVTYV
-143 VVLEGLCRFNLNELI
+143 VVLEGLCRFNVQELS

-163 YTARVSPL
+163 YTARISPL
-171 EMTNAVSLISVLNYF
+171 EMTKS
-186 LSLDI
+186 
-191 LLELEQV
+191 EMEQV
-198 DQDPDFIALSR
+198 EQDPEFISLSR
-209 QFKATAMELIS
+209 QFKATATELIS
-220 VLEQKQKTGGKTKVL
+220 VLEQKQKTGGRTKVL

-256 EEQLSMLDSVDLKV
+256 EEQLCMLDSVDLKV

-278 VDRHLQSIRVAEK
+278 VDRHLQSIHVAEK

-312 TKMRSAI
+312 
-319 RLCLMLNIYKCVAN
+319 
-333 FLAKMV
+333 
-339 SHQAALETQWM
+339 
-350 TYPPG
+350 
-355 LRNRLLGDLV
+355 
-365 GAVSMRA
+365 MRA

-383 EDDVAALERK
+383 EDDVVALERK
-393 MQSAGMPSNI
+393 MQSSGMPSNI

-437 PWQTVSEEHE
+437 PWQKASEEYE
-447 LDLKAAKEH
+447 LDLRATKER
-456 LDNDHYGLVKIKQRI
+456 LDSDHYGLTKVKQRI

-512 KFVRISLGGIKDEAD
+512 KFIRISLGGVKDEAD

-541 RLIDGIKRVG
+541 RLIDGLKKVA
-551 VCNPVMLL
+551 VSNPVMLL

-574 AALLE
+574 SALLE

-585 NNTFNDHYLN
+585 NKTFNDQYPSYSYLN

-609 NRMQPIPPPLLDRM
+609 NRVQPIPPPLLDRM

-636 LRIAM
+636 LKIAM
-641 QYLIPRVLDQHGL
+641 HHLIPRVLDQHGL
-654 SSEFLQIPEGMVK
+654 NSEFLRIPEAMVK
-667 LVIQRYTREAG
+667 LIIQGYTREAG

-692 AAVRVVEQEQAVP
+692 AAVKVAEQEQAVP
-705 LRKDMHQLA
+705 LSKDVHSLA
-714 SPLLDNR
+714 SPLLENR
-721 LAEGAELEMEVIP
+721 LADGAEVEMEVIP
-734 MNENKHEIS
+734 MGVNKHEIS
-743 NTFSIASPLVV
+743 STFKIDSPLVV
-754 DEPML
+754 DEDML

-778 SPGISVG
+778 TPGVSVG

-802 TAGKGELHL
+802 MGGKGELHL

-829 VRARATDLKLAAANE
+829 VRGRAKDLKFATAEAANLLE
-844 TNFLK
+844 

-879 LFSQKRV
+879 LFCQRRV

-907 IKDKFYVVVS
+907 VKDKV
-917 VLAANANTF
+917 
-926 AVIVFSYIIYR
+926 
-937 AKLLGMLF
+937 
-945 DSLMP
+945 
-950 NSVQFLKK
+950 
-958 FKSCCK
+958 
-964 MECGDW
+964 
-970 KILAAHRYG
+970 LAAHRCG
-979 IKRVILPERNLKD
+979 ITRVILPERNLKD
-992 LVEVPAAVLGSLE
+992 LTDVPSAVLSGLE
-1005 VMFLFEAYCLSAL
+1005 VILVLFAARC
-1018 SVHVEQRFTGLLWN
+1018 F
-1032 CSILPAKQMEDV
+1032 SIMCV
-1044 LEQAFEG
+1044 M
-1051 GCPWRQH
+1051 
-1058 SKL
+1058 

>member
-52 LIGILPVRDAAAA
+52 LIGILPVRDTA
-65 SSSETASVGPT
+65 ETTTAIGPVV
-76 LSQGKTRLGS
+76 SQGVGS
-86 DSSERSS
+86 DSGERSS
-93 KTQAST
+93 RVHVGASD
-99 SSDNVKL
+99 SHRL
-106 DGKHQQEVFHWHNR
+106 DAKNQQENIHWHNR

-143 VVLEGLCRFNLNELI
+143 VILEGLCRFSVQELS

-163 YTARVSPL
+163 YTARISPL
-171 EMTNAVSLISVLNYF
+171 EMTKA
-186 LSLDI
+186 
-191 LLELEQV
+191 EMEQV
-198 DQDPDFIALSR
+198 EQDPDFMTLSR
-209 QFKATAMELIS
+209 QFKAAATELIS

-278 VDRHLQSIRVAEK
+278 VDSHLQSIRVAEK

-305 EFLLRQQ
+305 EYLLRQQ
-312 TKMRSAI
+312 
-319 RLCLMLNIYKCVAN
+319 
-333 FLAKMV
+333 
-339 SHQAALETQWM
+339 
-350 TYPPG
+350 
-355 LRNRLLGDLV
+355 
-365 GAVSMRA
+365 MRA

-393 MQSAGMPSNI
+393 MQSTGLPSNI

-409 ELRRLKKMQ
+409 ELRMLKKMQ
-418 PQQPGY
+418 PLQPGY

-437 PWQTVSEEHE
+437 PWQKASEEHE
-447 LDLKAAKEH
+447 LDLKAAKQH
-456 LDNDHYGLVKIKQRI
+456 LDSDHYGLVKVKQRI

-512 KFVRISLGGIKDEAD
+512 KFVRISLGGVKDEAD

-541 RLIDGIKRVG
+541 RLIEGLKRVA

-574 AALLE
+574 SALLE

-585 NNTFNDHYLN
+585 NKTFNDHYLN
-595 VPFDLSKVIFVATA
+595 VPFDLSKVVFVATA
-609 NRMQPIPPPLLDRM
+609 NRLQPVPPPLLDRM

-636 LRIAM
+636 LKIAM
-641 QYLIPRVLDQHGL
+641 RHLIPRVLEQHGL
-654 SSEFLQIPEGMVK
+654 SSDFLQIPEAMVK

-692 AAVRVVEQEQAVP
+692 AAVRVAEQEQTVP
-705 LRKDMHQLA
+705 LSKDVHQLA
-714 SPLLDNR
+714 SPLLENR
-721 LAEGAELEMEVIP
+721 LAEGGEVEMEIIP
-734 MNENKHEIS
+734 MAVNNHEIS
-743 NTFSIASPLVV
+743 NEFRIASPLVV
-754 DEPML
+754 DEAIL

-770 KEAAERVA
+770 REAAERV
-778 SPGISVG
+778 STPGVSVG

-802 TAGKGELHL
+802 MVGKGEMHL

-829 VRARATDLKLAAANE
+829 VKTRAMDLKLAASEGINLLE
-844 TNFLK
+844 
-849 GRDVHIHFPAGAVPK
+849 GRDIHIHFPAGAVPK

-907 IKDKFYVVVS
+907 VKD
-917 VLAANANTF
+917 
-926 AVIVFSYIIYR
+926 
-937 AKLLGMLF
+937 
-945 DSLMP
+945 
-950 NSVQFLKK
+950 
-958 FKSCCK
+958 
-964 MECGDW
+964 
-970 KILAAHRYG
+970 KILAAHRCG

-992 LVEVPAAVLGSLE
+992 LVEVPATVLGNLE
-1005 VMFLFEAYCLSAL
+1005 I
-1018 SVHVEQRFTGLLWN
+1018 LL
-1032 CSILPAKQMEDV
+1032 AKRMEDV
-1044 LEQAFEG
+1044 LEHAFEG

>member
-6 ELPSR
+6 ELPGR
-11 LAILPFRNKVLLPGA
+11 LAILPFRNQVLLPGA
-26 IIRIR
+26 FIRIR
-31 CTSPSSV
+31 CTSPTSV

-52 LIGILPVRDAAAA
+52 LIGIVPVRDAAEMT
-65 SSSETASVGPT
+65 SMDSV
-76 LSQGKTRLGS
+76 LSQGVGS
-86 DSSERSS
+86 ESGERST
-93 KTQAST
+93 KVQINT
-99 SSDNVKL
+99 SDAHKV
-106 DGKHQQEVFHWHNR
+106 DGKSHSEVIHWHKR

-143 VVLEGLCRFNLNELI
+143 VVLEGLCRFNVEELS
-158 TRGTY
+158 TRGPY
-163 YTARVSPL
+163 YTAKVSTL
-171 EMTNAVSLISVLNYF
+171 EVTKAEM
-186 LSLDI
+186 
-191 LLELEQV
+191 EQV
-198 DQDPDFIALSR
+198 EQDPEFVTLSR

-220 VLEQKQKTGGKTKVL
+220 VLEQKQKTGGRIKVL
-235 LETVPVHKLADIFVA
+235 LETLPLHKLADIFVF
-250 SFEISF
+250 SFEMSL
-256 EEQLSMLDSVDLKV
+256 EEQLSMLDSVDPKV

-312 TKMRSAI
+312 
-319 RLCLMLNIYKCVAN
+319 
-333 FLAKMV
+333 
-339 SHQAALETQWM
+339 
-350 TYPPG
+350 
-355 LRNRLLGDLV
+355 
-365 GAVSMRA
+365 MRA

-383 EDDVAALERK
+383 EDDLAALERK

-409 ELRRLKKMQ
+409 EFRRLKKMQ

-437 PWQTVSEEHE
+437 PWQKAGEEQE
-447 LDLKAAKEH
+447 LDLKAAKDC
-456 LDNDHYGLVKIKQRI
+456 LDSDHYGLVKVKQRI

-512 KFVRISLGGIKDEAD
+512 KFVRISLGGVKDEAD

-541 RLIDGIKRVG
+541 RLIDGLKRVG

-574 AALLE
+574 SALLE

-585 NNTFNDHYLN
+585 NQSFNDHYLN
-595 VPFDLSKVIFVATA
+595 VPYDLSKVIFVATA
-609 NRMQPIPPPLLDRM
+609 NRAQPIPPPLLDRM
-623 EVIELPGYTPEEK
+623 EVIELPGYTAEEK

-641 QYLIPRVLDQHGL
+641 QHLIPRVLDQHGL
-654 SSEFLQIPEGMVK
+654 NSEYLQIPEAMVK

-692 AAVRVVEQEQAVP
+692 AAVRVAEQEQAVSVS
-705 LRKDMHQLA
+705 KGAHKLA

-721 LAEGAELEMEVIP
+721 LAEGAEMEMEVLP
-734 MNENKHEIS
+734 MGVNNNEIS
-743 NTFSIASPLVV
+743 NTFKISSLLVV
-754 DEPML
+754 DEAML

-770 KEAAERVA
+770 REAADRVA
-778 SPGISVG
+778 TPGVSVG
-785 LVWTAFG
+785 LVWTTFG

-802 TAGKGELHL
+802 MVGNGELHL

-829 VRARATDLKLAAANE
+829 VRARAADLKLAAAEE
-844 TNFLK
+844 TNLLQ
-849 GRDVHIHFPAGAVPK
+849 GRDIHIHFPAGAVPK

-879 LFSQKRV
+879 LFSQKSV

-907 IKDKFYVVVS
+907 IKDK
-917 VLAANANTF
+917 
-926 AVIVFSYIIYR
+926 
-937 AKLLGMLF
+937 
-945 DSLMP
+945 
-950 NSVQFLKK
+950 
-958 FKSCCK
+958 
-964 MECGDW
+964 
-970 KILAAHRYG
+970 ILAAHRHG

-992 LVEVPAAVLGSLE
+992 LVEVPAPVLSSLE
-1005 VMFLFEAYCLSAL
+1005 I
-1018 SVHVEQRFTGLLWN
+1018 LL
-1032 CSILPAKQMEDV
+1032 AKRMEDV
-1044 LEQAFEG
+1044 LEHAFDG
-1051 GCPWRQH
+1051 GAPWRQH

>member
-6 ELPSR
+6 ELPGR

-52 LIGILPVRDAAAA
+52 LIGILPVRDAAAEA
-65 SSSETASVGPT
+65 QSAGST
-76 LSQGKTRLGS
+76 LSPGGGTNLG
-86 DSSERSS
+86 ERSS
-93 KTQAST
+93 KNQEET
-99 SSDNVKL
+99 SDSHKHG
-106 DGKHQQEVFHWHNR
+106 GKNQQEVIHWHNK

-143 VVLEGLCRFNLNELI
+143 VVLEGLCRFSVQELS

-163 YTARVSPL
+163 YTARIIPL
-171 EMTNAVSLISVLNYF
+171 DMTKVEM
-186 LSLDI
+186 D
-191 LLELEQV
+191 QV
-198 DQDPDFIALSR
+198 EQDPDFTALSR

-220 VLEQKQKTGGKTKVL
+220 VLEQKQKTGGRTKVL

-256 EEQLSMLDSVDLKV
+256 EEQLSMLDSVDVKV

-312 TKMRSAI
+312 
-319 RLCLMLNIYKCVAN
+319 
-333 FLAKMV
+333 
-339 SHQAALETQWM
+339 
-350 TYPPG
+350 
-355 LRNRLLGDLV
+355 
-365 GAVSMRA
+365 MRA

-393 MQSAGMPSNI
+393 MQDAGMPANI

-409 ELRRLKKMQ
+409 ELSLEQDFSQ

-437 PWQTVSEEHE
+437 PWQKASEERE
-447 LDLKAAKEH
+447 LDLKAAKER
-456 LDNDHYGLVKIKQRI
+456 LDIDHYGLVKVKQRI

-512 KFVRISLGGIKDEAD
+512 KFIRISLGGVKDEAD

-541 RLIDGIKRVG
+541 RLIDGLKRVG

-574 AALLE
+574 SALLE

-585 NNTFNDHYLN
+585 NKTFNDHYLN

-609 NRMQPIPPPLLDRM
+609 NRIQPIPPPLLDRM

-641 QYLIPRVLDQHGL
+641 RHLIPRVLDQHGL
-654 SSEFLQIPEGMVK
+654 SFDFLQVPEAMVK

-692 AAVRVVEQEQAVP
+692 AAVRVAEQDHSVP
-705 LRKDMHQLA
+705 LSKDVQRLA
-714 SPLLDNR
+714 SPLLDGR
-721 LAEGAELEMEVIP
+721 LADEAEVEMEVIP
-734 MNENKHEIS
+734 ISVNNHDIS
-743 NTFSIASPLVV
+743 NAFRVTSPFIV
-754 DEPML
+754 DEAML
-759 EKVLGPPRFDD
+759 EKVLGPPRYDD
-770 KEAAERVA
+770 RETADRVA
-778 SPGISVG
+778 TPGVSVG

-802 TAGKGELHL
+802 MVGKGDLHL

-829 VRARATDLKLAAANE
+829 VRARATELKLATVEESNLLE
-844 TNFLK
+844 
-849 GRDVHIHFPAGAVPK
+849 GRDIHIHFPAGAVPK

-879 LFSQKRV
+879 LFSQRRV

-907 IKDKFYVVVS
+907 IKDKV
-917 VLAANANTF
+917 
-926 AVIVFSYIIYR
+926 
-937 AKLLGMLF
+937 
-945 DSLMP
+945 
-950 NSVQFLKK
+950 
-958 FKSCCK
+958 
-964 MECGDW
+964 
-970 KILAAHRYG
+970 LAAHRYG

-992 LVEVPAAVLGSLE
+992 LVEVPSAVLSSLE
-1005 VMFLFEAYCLSAL
+1005 I
-1018 SVHVEQRFTGLLWN
+1018 LL
-1032 CSILPAKQMEDV
+1032 AKRMEDV
-1044 LEQAFEG
+1044 LDQAFEG

>member
-1 MAESV
+1 MADSV

-52 LIGILPVRDAAAA
+52 LIGILPVQDTA
-65 SSSETASVGPT
+65 EASVGSM
-76 LSQGKTRLGS
+76 LSQGVGS
-86 DSSERSS
+86 ESGGDRSS
-93 KTQAST
+93 KTQVGAT
-99 SSDNVKL
+99 SESLKV
-106 DGKHQQEVFHWHNR
+106 DGKNQQEVIRWHNR

-143 VVLEGLCRFNLNELI
+143 VVLEGLCRFSVQELSK
-158 TRGTY
+158 RGMY
-163 YTARVSPL
+163 YTARISPA
-171 EMTNAVSLISVLNYF
+171 EMTKT
-186 LSLDI
+186 
-191 LLELEQV
+191 EMEQV
-198 DQDPDFIALSR
+198 EHDPDFVTLSR

-220 VLEQKQKTGGKTKVL
+220 ILEQKQKTGGRTKAL

-256 EEQLSMLDSVDLKV
+256 EEQLCMLDSVDLKV
-270 RLSKATEL
+270 RLLKATEL

-312 TKMRSAI
+312 
-319 RLCLMLNIYKCVAN
+319 
-333 FLAKMV
+333 
-339 SHQAALETQWM
+339 
-350 TYPPG
+350 
-355 LRNRLLGDLV
+355 
-365 GAVSMRA
+365 MRA

-393 MQSAGMPSNI
+393 MQSAGMPSNV

-424 NSSRVYLELLADL
+424 NSSRAYLELLAEL
-437 PWQTVSEEHE
+437 PWQNASEVSE
-447 LDLKAAKEH
+447 LDLKAAKER
-456 LDNDHYGLVKIKQRI
+456 LDNDHYGLVKVKQRI

-512 KFVRISLGGIKDEAD
+512 KFIRISLGGVKDEAD

-541 RLIDGIKRVG
+541 RLIDGLKKVG

-574 AALLE
+574 SALLE

-585 NNTFNDHYLN
+585 NGTFNDHYLN

-609 NRMQPIPPPLLDRM
+609 NRAQPIPAPLLDRM

-641 QYLIPRVLDQHGL
+641 RHLIPRVLDQHGL
-654 SSEFLQIPEGMVK
+654 SSDFLQIPEDAVK
-667 LVIQRYTREAG
+667 LIIQRYTREAG
-678 VRNLERNL
+678 VRNLERHL

-692 AAVRVVEQEQAVP
+692 AAVRLAEQDQTVP
-705 LRKDMHQLA
+705 LSKDVQRLA
-714 SPLLDNR
+714 TPLLENR
-721 LAEGAELEMEVIP
+721 LSEGAEMEM
-734 MNENKHEIS
+734 
-743 NTFSIASPLVV
+743 
-754 DEPML
+754 
-759 EKVLGPPRFDD
+759 
-770 KEAAERVA
+770 A
-778 SPGISVG
+778 SPGITVG
-785 LVWTAFG
+785 LVWTTFG
-792 GEVQFVEATA
+792 GEVQFVEATSM
-802 TAGKGELHL
+802 AGKGELHL

-818 IKESAQIALTW
+818 IKESAQIA
-829 VRARATDLKLAAANE
+829 VRARATNLKSADGQEISLLE
-844 TNFLK
+844 GK
-849 GRDVHIHFPAGAVPK
+849 DIHIHFPAGAVPK
-864 DGPSAGVTLVTALVS
+864 DGPSAGVTLVTTLVS
-879 LFSQKRV
+879 LFSQQRV

-907 IKDKFYVVVS
+907 IKD
-917 VLAANANTF
+917 
-926 AVIVFSYIIYR
+926 
-937 AKLLGMLF
+937 
-945 DSLMP
+945 
-950 NSVQFLKK
+950 
-958 FKSCCK
+958 
-964 MECGDW
+964 

-992 LVEVPAAVLGSLE
+992 LVEVPATVLASLE
-1005 VMFLFEAYCLSAL
+1005 VYS
-1018 SVHVEQRFTGLLWN
+1018 
-1032 CSILPAKQMEDV
+1032 
-1044 LEQAFEG
+1044 
-1051 GCPWRQH
+1051 
-1058 SKL
+1058 

>member
-6 ELPSR
+6 ELPGR

-26 IIRIR
+26 FIRIR
-31 CTSPSSV
+31 CTSQSSV

-52 LIGILPVRDAAAA
+52 LIGILPVQDAA
-65 SSSETASVGPT
+65 ETTSMDSM
-76 LSQGKTRLGS
+76 LSQGVGS
-86 DSSERSS
+86 ESGERSS
-93 KTQAST
+93 NVQVST
-99 SSDNVKL
+99 SDAHKV
-106 DGKHQQEVFHWHNR
+106 DGKNPSEVIHWHNR

-143 VVLEGLCRFNLNELI
+143 VVLEGLCRFNIEELS
-158 TRGTY
+158 TRGPY
-163 YTARVSPL
+163 CTAKISPL
-171 EMTNAVSLISVLNYF
+171 EMTKS
-186 LSLDI
+186 
-191 LLELEQV
+191 EMEQV
-198 DQDPDFIALSR
+198 EQDPDFVTLSR
-209 QFKATAMELIS
+209 QFKAIAMELIS
-220 VLEQKQKTGGKTKVL
+220 ILEQKQKTGGRIKVL
-235 LETVPVHKLADIFVA
+235 LETLPFHKLADIFVA

-256 EEQLSMLDSVDLKV
+256 EEQLCMLDSVDPKV

-305 EFLLRQQ
+305 EYLLRQQ
-312 TKMRSAI
+312 
-319 RLCLMLNIYKCVAN
+319 
-333 FLAKMV
+333 
-339 SHQAALETQWM
+339 
-350 TYPPG
+350 
-355 LRNRLLGDLV
+355 
-365 GAVSMRA
+365 MRA

-383 EDDVAALERK
+383 EDDLASLERK
-393 MQSAGMPSNI
+393 MQNAGMPSNI

-424 NSSRVYLELLADL
+424 NSSRVYLDLLVDL
-437 PWQTVSEEHE
+437 PWQKASEEQE
-447 LDLKAAKEH
+447 LDLKAAKDH
-456 LDNDHYGLVKIKQRI
+456 LDCDHYGLVKIKQRI

-512 KFVRISLGGIKDEAD
+512 KFIRISLGGVKDEAD

-541 RLIDGIKRVG
+541 RLIDGLKRVG

-574 AALLE
+574 SALLE

-585 NNTFNDHYLN
+585 NKSFNDHYLN

-623 EVIELPGYTPEEK
+623 EVIELPGYTAEEK

-641 QYLIPRVLDQHGL
+641 QHLIPRVLDQHGL
-654 SSEFLQIPEGMVK
+654 SSAFLQIPEDMVK

-692 AAVRVVEQEQAVP
+692 AAVRVAEREQAVSVS
-705 LRKDMHQLA
+705 KDVHKIT

-721 LAEGAELEMEVIP
+721 LAEGAEMEMEVIP
-734 MNENKHEIS
+734 MGVNNHEIS
-743 NTFSIASPLVV
+743 NAFRIASPLVV
-754 DEPML
+754 DEAML
-759 EKVLGPPRFDD
+759 EKILGPPRFDD
-770 KEAAERVA
+770 QEAADRVA
-778 SPGISVG
+778 TPGVSVG

-792 GEVQFVEATA
+792 GEVQFVEATSVV
-802 TAGKGELHL
+802 GNGELHL

-829 VRARATDLKLAAANE
+829 VRARVEDLKLAAAEE
-844 TNFLK
+844 TDLLQ
-849 GRDVHIHFPAGAVPK
+849 GIDIHIHFPAGAVPK

-879 LFSQKRV
+879 LFSQKNV

-907 IKDKFYVVVS
+907 VKDKV
-917 VLAANANTF
+917 
-926 AVIVFSYIIYR
+926 
-937 AKLLGMLF
+937 
-945 DSLMP
+945 
-950 NSVQFLKK
+950 
-958 FKSCCK
+958 
-964 MECGDW
+964 
-970 KILAAHRYG
+970 LAAHRYG

-992 LVEVPAAVLGSLE
+992 LVEVPVDVLSSLE
-1005 VMFLFEAYCLSAL
+1005 
-1018 SVHVEQRFTGLLWN
+1018 
-1032 CSILPAKQMEDV
+1032 ILAAKRMEDV
-1044 LEQAFEG
+1044 LEHAFDG

-1058 SKL
+1058 QHSKL

>member
-1 MAESV
+1 MDSM
-6 ELPSR
+6 
-11 LAILPFRNKVLLPGA
+11 
-26 IIRIR
+26 
-31 CTSPSSV
+31 
-38 KLVEQ
+38 
-43 ELWQREEKG
+43 
-52 LIGILPVRDAAAA
+52 
-65 SSSETASVGPT
+65 
-76 LSQGKTRLGS
+76 LSQGVGS
-86 DSSERSS
+86 ESGERSS
-93 KTQAST
+93 NVQVST
-99 SSDNVKL
+99 SDAHKV
-106 DGKHQQEVFHWHNR
+106 DGKNPSEVIHWHNR

-143 VVLEGLCRFNLNELI
+143 VVLEGLCRFNIEELN
-158 TRGTY
+158 TRGPY
-163 YTARVSPL
+163 CTAKISPL
-171 EMTNAVSLISVLNYF
+171 EMTKS
-186 LSLDI
+186 
-191 LLELEQV
+191 EMEQV
-198 DQDPDFIALSR
+198 EQDPDFVTLSR
-209 QFKATAMELIS
+209 QFKAIAMELIS
-220 VLEQKQKTGGKTKVL
+220 ILEQKQKTGGRIKVL
-235 LETVPVHKLADIFVA
+235 LETLPFHKLADIFVA

-256 EEQLSMLDSVDLKV
+256 EEQLCMLDSVDPKV

-305 EFLLRQQ
+305 EYLLRQQ
-312 TKMRSAI
+312 
-319 RLCLMLNIYKCVAN
+319 
-333 FLAKMV
+333 
-339 SHQAALETQWM
+339 
-350 TYPPG
+350 
-355 LRNRLLGDLV
+355 
-365 GAVSMRA
+365 MRA

-383 EDDVAALERK
+383 EDDLASLERK
-393 MQSAGMPSNI
+393 MQTAGMPSNI

-424 NSSRVYLELLADL
+424 NSSRVYLDLLADL
-437 PWQTVSEEHE
+437 PWQKASEEQE
-447 LDLKAAKEH
+447 LDLKAAKDH
-456 LDNDHYGLVKIKQRI
+456 LDCDHYGLVKIKQRI

-512 KFVRISLGGIKDEAD
+512 KFIRISLGGVKDEAD

-541 RLIDGIKRVG
+541 SLIDGLKRVG

-574 AALLE
+574 SALLE

-585 NNTFNDHYLN
+585 NKSFNDHYLN

-623 EVIELPGYTPEEK
+623 EVIELPGYTAEEK

-641 QYLIPRVLDQHGL
+641 QHLIPRVLDQHGL
-654 SSEFLQIPEGMVK
+654 SSAFLQIPEDMVK

-692 AAVRVVEQEQAVP
+692 AAVRVAEREQAVSVS
-705 LRKDMHQLA
+705 KDVHKIT

-721 LAEGAELEMEVIP
+721 LAEGAEMEMEVIP
-734 MNENKHEIS
+734 MGVNNHEIS
-743 NTFSIASPLVV
+743 NAFRIASPLVV
-754 DEPML
+754 DEAML
-759 EKVLGPPRFDD
+759 EKILGPPRFDD
-770 KEAAERVA
+770 QEAADRVA
-778 SPGISVG
+778 TPGVSVG

-792 GEVQFVEATA
+792 GEVQFVEATSVV
-802 TAGKGELHL
+802 GNGELHL

-829 VRARATDLKLAAANE
+829 VRARVEDLKLAAAEE
-844 TNFLK
+844 TDLLQAK
-849 GRDVHIHFPAGAVPK
+849 DIHIHFPAGAVPK

-879 LFSQKRV
+879 LFSQKNV

-907 IKDKFYVVVS
+907 VKDKV
-917 VLAANANTF
+917 
-926 AVIVFSYIIYR
+926 
-937 AKLLGMLF
+937 
-945 DSLMP
+945 
-950 NSVQFLKK
+950 
-958 FKSCCK
+958 
-964 MECGDW
+964 
-970 KILAAHRYG
+970 LAAHRYG

-992 LVEVPAAVLGSLE
+992 LVEVPADVLSSLE
-1005 VMFLFEAYCLSAL
+1005 
-1018 SVHVEQRFTGLLWN
+1018 
-1032 CSILPAKQMEDV
+1032 ILVAKRMEDV
-1044 LEQAFEG
+1044 LEHAFDG

-1058 SKL
+1058 QHSKL

>member
-1 MAESV
+1 MAESM

-26 IIRIR
+26 IVRIR

-52 LIGILPVRDAAAA
+52 LIGVLPVRDSEAAA
-65 SSSETASVGPT
+65 VGSLLAP
-76 LSQGKTRLGS
+76 GMGS
-86 DSSERSS
+86 DSGERGLKVPSEVVGDSQ
-93 KTQAST
+93 KQDTK
-99 SSDNVKL
+99 N
-106 DGKHQQEVFHWHNR
+106 QQELIQWHNR

-143 VVLEGLCRFNLNELI
+143 VVLEGLCRFNVQELSA
-158 TRGTY
+158 RGTY
-163 YTARVSPL
+163 HVARISRL
-171 EMTNAVSLISVLNYF
+171 DMTKA
-186 LSLDI
+186 
-191 LLELEQV
+191 ELEQAE
-198 DQDPDFIALSR
+198 QDPDLILLSR

-220 VLEQKQKTGGKTKVL
+220 VLEQKQKTVGRTKVL
-235 LETVPVHKLADIFVA
+235 LETVPVHRLADIFVA

-312 TKMRSAI
+312 
-319 RLCLMLNIYKCVAN
+319 
-333 FLAKMV
+333 
-339 SHQAALETQWM
+339 
-350 TYPPG
+350 
-355 LRNRLLGDLV
+355 
-365 GAVSMRA
+365 MRA

-393 MQSAGMPSNI
+393 MQSAGMPPNI

-424 NSSRVYLELLADL
+424 SSSRVYLELLADL
-437 PWQTVSEEHE
+437 PWQKVSEEPE
-447 LDLKAAKEH
+447 LDLRAAKES
-456 LDNDHYGLVKIKQRI
+456 LDRDHYGLTKVKQRI

-501 LASSIAAALGR
+501 LASSIAAALNR
-512 KFVRISLGGIKDEAD
+512 KFIRISLGGVKDEAD

-541 RLIDGIKRVG
+541 RLIDGLKRVG
-551 VCNPVMLL
+551 VGNPVMLL
-559 DEIDKTGSDVRGDPA
+559 DEVDKTGSDVRGDPA
-574 AALLE
+574 SALLE

-609 NRMQPIPPPLLDRM
+609 NRVQPIPPPLLDRM

-636 LRIAM
+636 LKIAM
-641 QYLIPRVLDQHGL
+641 KHLIPRVLDQHGL
-654 SSEFLQIPEGMVK
+654 SSEFLQIPEAMVK
-667 LVIQRYTREAG
+667 LIIQRYTREAG

-686 AALARA
+686 AALARS
-692 AAVRVVEQEQAVP
+692 AAVKFAEQESAVQVG
-705 LRKDMHQLA
+705 KDVQPMTT
-714 SPLLDNR
+714 SLLDTR
-721 LAEGAELEMEVIP
+721 LADGAEVEMEVIP
-734 MNENKHEIS
+734 MGVNSQEIS
-743 NTFSIASPLVV
+743 NSFESASPIIV
-754 DEPML
+754 DEAML

-770 KEAAERVA
+770 RETAERVA
-778 SPGISVG
+778 TPGVSVG
-785 LVWTAFG
+785 LVWTSFG

-802 TAGKGELHL
+802 MVGKGDLHL

-829 VRARATDLKLAAANE
+829 VRAKAGELNLSASSGINLLE
-844 TNFLK
+844 S
-849 GRDVHIHFPAGAVPK
+849 RDVHIHFPAGAVPK
-864 DGPSAGVTLVTALVS
+864 DGPSAGVTLVTSLVS
-879 LFSQKRV
+879 LFSRRKV

-907 IKDKFYVVVS
+907 IKDKV
-917 VLAANANTF
+917 
-926 AVIVFSYIIYR
+926 
-937 AKLLGMLF
+937 
-945 DSLMP
+945 
-950 NSVQFLKK
+950 
-958 FKSCCK
+958 
-964 MECGDW
+964 
-970 KILAAHRYG
+970 LAAHRYG

-992 LVEVPAAVLGSLE
+992 LTEVPSAI
-1005 VMFLFEAYCLSAL
+1005 LSGM
-1018 SVHVEQRFTGLLWN
+1018 EILLVKR
-1032 CSILPAKQMEDV
+1032 IEEV
-1044 LEQAFEG
+1044 LEHAFEG
-1051 GCPWRQH
+1051 GCPWRKH
-1058 SKL
+1058 AKL

>member
-6 ELPSR
+6 DLPSR

-52 LIGILPVRDAAAA
+52 LIGILPVRDSAEIATSGTAV
-65 SSSETASVGPT
+65 SSGVGGESAERGLKNQAGISE
-76 LSQGKTRLGS
+76 
-86 DSSERSS
+86 
-93 KTQAST
+93 
-99 SSDNVKL
+99 NHKL
-106 DGKHQQEVFHWHNR
+106 DSKNQQEVIHWHDR

-143 VVLEGLCRFNLNELI
+143 VVLEGLCRFNVQELS

-163 YTARVSPL
+163 YTARI
-171 EMTNAVSLISVLNYF
+171 T
-186 LSLDI
+186 SLDMTKGEM
-191 LLELEQV
+191 ELIEQ
-198 DQDPDFIALSR
+198 DQEFVALSR

-220 VLEQKQKTGGKTKVL
+220 ILEQKQKTGGRTKVL

-256 EEQLSMLDSVDLKV
+256 EEQLSMLDSVDVKV

-312 TKMRSAI
+312 MK
-319 RLCLMLNIYKCVAN
+319 
-333 FLAKMV
+333 
-339 SHQAALETQWM
+339 
-350 TYPPG
+350 
-355 LRNRLLGDLV
+355 
-365 GAVSMRA
+365 A
-372 IKEELGDNDDD
+372 IKEELGDNDDE
-383 EDDVAALERK
+383 EDDLVALERK
-393 MQSAGMPSNI
+393 MQGAGMPASI
-403 WKHAQR
+403 WKHALR

-437 PWQTVSEEHE
+437 PWEKASPELE
-447 LDLKAAKEH
+447 LDLKAAKER
-456 LDNDHYGLVKIKQRI
+456 LDADHYGLLKVKQRI

-512 KFVRISLGGIKDEAD
+512 KFIRISLGGVKDEAD

-541 RLIDGIKRVG
+541 RLIDGLKRVA

-574 AALLE
+574 SALLE

-585 NNTFNDHYLN
+585 NKTFNDHYLN

-636 LRIAM
+636 LKIAIRH
-641 QYLIPRVLDQHGL
+641 LIPRVLDQHGL
-654 SSEFLQIPEGMVK
+654 SSDFLQIPEDMVK

-692 AAVRVVEQEQAVP
+692 AAVKVAEQEHLVP
-705 LRKDMHQLA
+705 FSKDVQRLS
-714 SPLLDNR
+714 SPLLDGK
-721 LAEGAELEMEVIP
+721 LAESAEVEMEVIP
-734 MNENKHEIS
+734 MGVNNHDIS
-743 NTFSIASPLVV
+743 DAFKVASPMVV
-754 DEPML
+754 DEPMV
-759 EKVLGPPRFDD
+759 EKVLGPPRYDD
-770 KEAAERVA
+770 RETAERVA
-778 SPGISVG
+778 NPGVSVG

-802 TAGKGELHL
+802 MVGKGDLHL

-829 VRARATDLKLAAANE
+829 VRARATELKLAISEE
-844 TNFLK
+844 TNLLE
-849 GRDVHIHFPAGAVPK
+849 GRDIHIHFPAGAVPK
-864 DGPSAGVTLVTALVS
+864 DGPSAGVTLVTSLVS
-879 LFSQKRV
+879 LFSKRRV

-899 GLVLPVGG
+899 GMVLPVGG
-907 IKDKFYVVVS
+907 VKDKV
-917 VLAANANTF
+917 
-926 AVIVFSYIIYR
+926 
-937 AKLLGMLF
+937 
-945 DSLMP
+945 
-950 NSVQFLKK
+950 
-958 FKSCCK
+958 
-964 MECGDW
+964 
-970 KILAAHRYG
+970 LAAHRYG

-992 LVEVPAAVLGSLE
+992 LVEVPATVLSSLE
-1005 VMFLFEAYCLSAL
+1005 I
-1018 SVHVEQRFTGLLWN
+1018 
-1032 CSILPAKQMEDV
+1032 ILAKRVEDV
-1044 LEQAFEG
+1044 LDQAFEG

>member
-1 MAESV
+1 M
-6 ELPSR
+6 
-11 LAILPFRNKVLLPGA
+11 N
-26 IIRIR
+26 
-31 CTSPSSV
+31 SSV

-52 LIGILPVRDAAAA
+52 LIGILPVRDDAAAA
-65 SSSETASVGPT
+65 TAETASVGPT
-76 LSQGKTRLGS
+76 LSQGAGS
-86 DSSERSS
+86 DTSEKSS
-93 KTQAST
+93 KTPAST

-143 VVLEGLCRFNLNELI
+143 VVLEGLCRFNLHELS

-163 YTARVSPL
+163 YTARISPL
-171 EMTNAVSLISVLNYF
+171 EMTKA
-186 LSLDI
+186 
-191 LLELEQV
+191 ELEQV
-198 DQDPDFIALSR
+198 DQDPDFVSLSR
-209 QFKATAMELIS
+209 QFKASAMELIS

-256 EEQLSMLDSVDLKV
+256 EEQLSMLDSVELKV

-312 TKMRSAI
+312 
-319 RLCLMLNIYKCVAN
+319 
-333 FLAKMV
+333 
-339 SHQAALETQWM
+339 
-350 TYPPG
+350 
-355 LRNRLLGDLV
+355 
-365 GAVSMRA
+365 MRA

-437 PWQTVSEEHE
+437 PWQTGSEQLE
-447 LDLKAAKEH
+447 LDLKAAKEQ

-579 VLDPEQ
+579 V
-585 NNTFNDHYLN
+585 
-595 VPFDLSKVIFVATA
+595 IFVATA
-609 NRMQPIPPPLLDRM
+609 NKMQPIPPPLLDRM

-641 QYLIPRVLDQHGL
+641 QFLIPRVLDQHGL
-654 SSEFLQIPEGMVK
+654 SSEFLQIPEVED
-667 LVIQRYTREAG
+667 I
-678 VRNLERNL
+678 
-686 AALARA
+686 ARA
-692 AAVRVVEQEQAVP
+692 V
-705 LRKDMHQLA
+705 L
-714 SPLLDNR
+714 S
-721 LAEGAELEMEVIP
+721 
-734 MNENKHEIS
+734 
-743 NTFSIASPLVV
+743 SI
-754 DEPML
+754 
-759 EKVLGPPRFDD
+759 
-770 KEAAERVA
+770 
-778 SPGISVG
+778 
-785 LVWTAFG
+785 
-792 GEVQFVEATA
+792 
-802 TAGKGELHL
+802 
-811 TGQLGDV
+811 
-818 IKESAQIALTW
+818 
-829 VRARATDLKLAAANE
+829 
-844 TNFLK
+844 NF
-849 GRDVHIHFPAGAVPK
+849 
-864 DGPSAGVTLVTALVS
+864 
-879 LFSQKRV
+879 
-886 RADTAMTGEMTLR
+886 M
-899 GLVLPVGG
+899 
-907 IKDKFYVVVS
+907 
-917 VLAANANTF
+917 
-926 AVIVFSYIIYR
+926 
-937 AKLLGMLF
+937 
-945 DSLMP
+945 
-950 NSVQFLKK
+950 
-958 FKSCCK
+958 
-964 MECGDW
+964 
-970 KILAAHRYG
+970 
-979 IKRVILPERNLKD
+979 LKD
-992 LVEVPAAVLGSLE
+992 IVALHNCRIMLACEMKFSV
-1005 VMFLFEAYCLSAL
+1005 FLLSFN
-1018 SVHVEQRFTGLLWN
+1018 STIKHF
-1032 CSILPAKQMEDV
+1032 ILQ
-1044 LEQAFEG
+1044 
-1051 GCPWRQH
+1051 
-1058 SKL
+1058 

>member
-6 ELPSR
+6 ELPGR

-26 IIRIR
+26 FIRIR
-31 CTSPSSV
+31 CTSHSSV

-52 LIGILPVRDAAAA
+52 LIGILPVRDAAEMT
-65 SSSETASVGPT
+65 SMDSV
-76 LSQGKTRLGS
+76 LSQGVGS
-86 DSSERSS
+86 ETGERSS
-93 KTQAST
+93 KVQVST
-99 SSDNVKL
+99 SDAHKV
-106 DGKHQQEVFHWHNR
+106 DGKNHPEVIHWHNR

-143 VVLEGLCRFNLNELI
+143 VVLEGLCRFNVEELS
-158 TRGTY
+158 TRGPY
-163 YTARVSPL
+163 CTAKISSL
-171 EMTNAVSLISVLNYF
+171 EMTKAEMDHV
-186 LSLDI
+186 
-191 LLELEQV
+191 E
-198 DQDPDFIALSR
+198 QDPDFVALSR

-220 VLEQKQKTGGKTKVL
+220 VLEQKQKTGGKIKVL
-235 LETVPVHKLADIFVA
+235 LETLPLHKLADIFVA
-250 SFEISF
+250 SFEMSF
-256 EEQLSMLDSVDLKV
+256 EEQLSMLDSVDPKV

-312 TKMRSAI
+312 
-319 RLCLMLNIYKCVAN
+319 
-333 FLAKMV
+333 
-339 SHQAALETQWM
+339 
-350 TYPPG
+350 
-355 LRNRLLGDLV
+355 
-365 GAVSMRA
+365 MRA

-383 EDDVAALERK
+383 EDDLAALERK

-437 PWQTVSEEHE
+437 PWQKASEEQE
-447 LDLKAAKEH
+447 LDLKAARER
-456 LDNDHYGLVKIKQRI
+456 LDSDHYGLVKIKQRI

-512 KFVRISLGGIKDEAD
+512 KFVRISLGGVKDEAD

-541 RLIDGIKRVG
+541 RLIDGLKRVG

-574 AALLE
+574 SALLE

-585 NNTFNDHYLN
+585 NKSFNDHYLN

-609 NRMQPIPPPLLDRM
+609 NRAQPIPPPLLDRM
-623 EVIELPGYTPEEK
+623 EVIELPGYTVEEK

-641 QYLIPRVLDQHGL
+641 QHLIPRVLDQHGL
-654 SSEFLQIPEGMVK
+654 SSEFLQIPEAMVK

-692 AAVRVVEQEQAVP
+692 AAVRVAEQEQAVSVS
-705 LRKDMHQLA
+705 KDVHKLD
-714 SPLLDNR
+714 SPLLENR
-721 LAEGAELEMEVIP
+721 LAEGAEMEMEVIP
-734 MNENKHEIS
+734 MGVNNHEIS
-743 NTFSIASPLVV
+743 TAFRIASPLVV
-754 DEPML
+754 DEAML
-759 EKVLGPPRFDD
+759 EKILGPPRFDD
-770 KEAAERVA
+770 REAADRVA
-778 SPGISVG
+778 TPGVSVG
-785 LVWTAFG
+785 LVWTTFG

-802 TAGKGELHL
+802 MAGNGELHL

-829 VRARATDLKLAAANE
+829 VRARAADLKLAAAE
-844 TNFLK
+844 GTNLLQ
-849 GRDVHIHFPAGAVPK
+849 GRDIHIHFPAGAVPK

-879 LFSQKRV
+879 LFSQKSV

-907 IKDKFYVVVS
+907 IKDK
-917 VLAANANTF
+917 
-926 AVIVFSYIIYR
+926 
-937 AKLLGMLF
+937 
-945 DSLMP
+945 
-950 NSVQFLKK
+950 
-958 FKSCCK
+958 
-964 MECGDW
+964 
-970 KILAAHRYG
+970 
-979 IKRVILPERNLKD
+979 
-992 LVEVPAAVLGSLE
+992 
-1005 VMFLFEAYCLSAL
+1005 
-1018 SVHVEQRFTGLLWN
+1018 
-1032 CSILPAKQMEDV
+1032 
-1044 LEQAFEG
+1044 
-1051 GCPWRQH
+1051 
-1058 SKL
+1058 

>member
-6 ELPSR
+6 ELPNR

-52 LIGILPVRDAAAA
+52 LIGILPVRDAT
-65 SSSETASVGPT
+65 ETTSVGPV
-76 LSQGKTRLGS
+76 LSPGVGT
-86 DSSERSS
+86 DSGEGSS
-93 KTQAST
+93 KVQVGT
-99 SSDNVKL
+99 SDTHKL
-106 DGKHQQEVFHWHNR
+106 DGKNQQEVIHWHTR

-143 VVLEGLCRFNLNELI
+143 VVLEGLCRFSVQELS

-163 YTARVSPL
+163 YTARIAPADMTKA
-171 EMTNAVSLISVLNYF
+171 EM
-186 LSLDI
+186 
-191 LLELEQV
+191 EQV
-198 DQDPDFIALSR
+198 EHDSDFIVLSR

-220 VLEQKQKTGGKTKVL
+220 LLEQKQKTGGRTKVL

-256 EEQLSMLDSVDLKV
+256 EEQLSMLDSVDVKV
-270 RLSKATEL
+270 RISKATEL

-297 GQLSKSQK
+297 GQLSKTQK
-305 EFLLRQQ
+305 EFFLRQQ
-312 TKMRSAI
+312 
-319 RLCLMLNIYKCVAN
+319 
-333 FLAKMV
+333 
-339 SHQAALETQWM
+339 
-350 TYPPG
+350 
-355 LRNRLLGDLV
+355 
-365 GAVSMRA
+365 MRA

-383 EDDVAALERK
+383 EDDVASLERK
-393 MQSAGMPSNI
+393 MQSAGMPPDI

-437 PWQTVSEEHE
+437 PWQKASEEHE
-447 LDLKAAKEH
+447 LDLRAARER
-456 LDNDHYGLVKIKQRI
+456 LDSDHYGLVKVKQRI
-471 IEYLAVRKLKPDARG
+471 IEYLAVRKLKPEARG

-512 KFVRISLGGIKDEAD
+512 KFVRISLGGVKDEAD

-541 RLIDGIKRVG
+541 RLIDGLKVKVS

-574 AALLE
+574 SALLE

-585 NNTFNDHYLN
+585 NKTFNDHYLN
-595 VPFDLSKVIFVATA
+595 VPFDLSKVVFVATA
-609 NRMQPIPPPLLDRM
+609 NRVQPIPPPLLDRM

-641 QYLIPRVLDQHGL
+641 RHLIPRVLDQHGL
-654 SSEFLQIPEGMVK
+654 SSTFLQIPEAMVK

-686 AALARA
+686 ASLARA
-692 AAVRVVEQEQAVP
+692 AAVRVADQEHSLP
-705 LRKDMHQLA
+705 LSKDVHHLD
-714 SPLLDNR
+714 SPLLESRVAD
-721 LAEGAELEMEVIP
+721 GAEVEMEVIP
-734 MNENKHEIS
+734 MDVSNCEIS
-743 NTFSIASPLVV
+743 NAFRVSSPFVV
-754 DEPML
+754 DEAVL
-759 EKVLGPPRFDD
+759 EKVLGPPRYDD
-770 KEAAERVA
+770 TETSERV
-778 SPGISVG
+778 STPGVSVG

-802 TAGKGELHL
+802 MVGKGDLHL

-829 VRARATDLKLAAANE
+829 VRSRATELNLASTEGVNLLE
-844 TNFLK
+844 
-849 GRDVHIHFPAGAVPK
+849 GRDIHIHFPAGAVPK
-864 DGPSAGVTLVTALVS
+864 DGPSAGVTLVTSLVS
-879 LFSQKRV
+879 LFSQRKV

-907 IKDKFYVVVS
+907 IKDKV
-917 VLAANANTF
+917 
-926 AVIVFSYIIYR
+926 
-937 AKLLGMLF
+937 
-945 DSLMP
+945 
-950 NSVQFLKK
+950 
-958 FKSCCK
+958 
-964 MECGDW
+964 
-970 KILAAHRYG
+970 LAAHRYG

-992 LVEVPAAVLGSLE
+992 LVEVPSAVLGNLE
-1005 VMFLFEAYCLSAL
+1005 I
-1018 SVHVEQRFTGLLWN
+1018 LL
-1032 CSILPAKQMEDV
+1032 AKRMEDV
-1044 LEQAFEG
+1044 LEEAFEG

>member
-31 CTSPSSV
+31 CTSPTSV

-52 LIGILPVRDAAAA
+52 LIGILPVRDAA
-65 SSSETASVGPT
+65 EIKPVGPT
-76 LSQGKTRLGS
+76 VSEGADSTNQNSKVQSGSS
-86 DSSERSS
+86 DSH
-93 KTQAST
+93 
-99 SSDNVKL
+99 KL
-106 DGKHQQEVFHWHNR
+106 DTKKQNDVHWHNR
-120 GVAARALH
+120 HSSREYLLGVAARPLH

-136 SGRVTYI
+136 SGRVTYT
-143 VVLEGLCRFNLNELI
+143 VVLEGLCRFSVQELSM
-158 TRGTY
+158 RGIY
-163 YTARVSPL
+163 HTARITSL
-171 EMTNAVSLISVLNYF
+171 EMTKT
-186 LSLDI
+186 
-191 LLELEQV
+191 ELEQV
-198 DQDPDFIALSR
+198 EQDPDFIMLSR

-220 VLEQKQKTGGKTKVL
+220 VLELKQKTGGRTKVL
-235 LETVPVHKLADIFVA
+235 LDNVPVHKLADIFVA

-256 EEQLSMLDSVDLKV
+256 EEQLSMLDLIDPKV

-312 TKMRSAI
+312 
-319 RLCLMLNIYKCVAN
+319 
-333 FLAKMV
+333 
-339 SHQAALETQWM
+339 
-350 TYPPG
+350 
-355 LRNRLLGDLV
+355 
-365 GAVSMRA
+365 MRA

-383 EDDVAALERK
+383 EDDLAALERK
-393 MQSAGMPSNI
+393 MQSAGMPQNI
-403 WKHAQR
+403 WKHGHR

-437 PWQTVSEEHE
+437 PWQKASEEID
-447 LDLKAAKEH
+447 LDLRAARKR
-456 LDNDHYGLVKIKQRI
+456 LDSDHYGLVKVKQRI

-512 KFVRISLGGIKDEAD
+512 KFVRISLGGVKDEAD

-534 YIGSMPG
+534 YVGSMPG
-541 RLIDGIKRVG
+541 RLIDGLKRVA

-559 DEIDKTGSDVRGDPA
+559 DEVDKTGSDIRGDPA
-574 AALLE
+574 SALLE

-585 NNTFNDHYLN
+585 NKSFNDHYLN
-595 VPFDLSKVIFVATA
+595 VPFDLSKVVFVATA
-609 NRMQPIPPPLLDRM
+609 NRLQPIPPPLRDRM

-636 LRIAM
+636 LQIAM
-641 QYLIPRVLDQHGL
+641 RHLIPRVLDQHGL
-654 SSEFLQIPEGMVK
+654 SSEFLQIPEAMVK

-692 AAVRVVEQEQAVP
+692 AAVRVLEQEQVVP
-705 LRKDMHQLA
+705 LNKGMQGLA
-714 SPLLDNR
+714 TPLVENR
-721 LAEGAELEMEVIP
+721 LADGTEVEMEVIP
-734 MNENKHEIS
+734 MGVNSRDIS
-743 NTFSIASPLVV
+743 NTFRIASPFVV
-754 DEPML
+754 DETML
-759 EKVLGPPRFDD
+759 EKVLGVVSSATIMVSFCG
-770 KEAAERVA
+770 VILQMF
-778 SPGISVG
+778 ISIIFR
-785 LVWTAFG
+785 AFHNVSELQMSGMG
-792 GEVQFVEATA
+792 GEANIAVFVETSQRVNAWLSPH
-802 TAGKGELHL
+802 GCWGYRMWWDVRI
-811 TGQLGDV
+811 QLQGMRLEFYISNMGFWLEV
-818 IKESAQIALTW
+818 YK
-829 VRARATDLKLAAANE
+829 VRARTTDLRLGATEGFNILE
-844 TNFLK
+844 

-879 LFSQKRV
+879 LFSQQRV
-886 RADTAMTGEMTLR
+886 RSDTAMTGEMTLR

-907 IKDKFYVVVS
+907 VKD
-917 VLAANANTF
+917 
-926 AVIVFSYIIYR
+926 
-937 AKLLGMLF
+937 
-945 DSLMP
+945 
-950 NSVQFLKK
+950 
-958 FKSCCK
+958 
-964 MECGDW
+964 

-992 LVEVPAAVLGSLE
+992 LVEVPSSVLSNLE
-1005 VMFLFEAYCLSAL
+1005 I
-1018 SVHVEQRFTGLLWN
+1018 LL
-1032 CSILPAKQMEDV
+1032 AKRVEDV
-1044 LEQAFEG
+1044 LEHAFDG

>member
-52 LIGILPVRDAAAA
+52 LIGILPVRDSA
-65 SSSETASVGPT
+65 ETATVAPS
-76 LSQGKTRLGS
+76 LSQGDHQCSEDCILSVFVFEYCEMISSIAGLGTDSVERNSKSQVGVS
-86 DSSERSS
+86 DAHKHES
-93 KTQAST
+93 KNA
-99 SSDNVKL
+99 
-106 DGKHQQEVFHWHNR
+106 QEVIHWHNR

-143 VVLEGLCRFNLNELI
+143 VVLEGLCRFNVQELS

-163 YTARVSPL
+163 YTARI
-171 EMTNAVSLISVLNYF
+171 T
-186 LSLDI
+186 SLDMTKT
-191 LLELEQV
+191 EMEQV
-198 DQDPDFIALSR
+198 EQDPDFISLTR

-220 VLEQKQKTGGKTKVL
+220 VLEQKQKTGGRTKVL

-256 EEQLSMLDSVDLKV
+256 EEQLSMLDSVDVKV
-270 RLSKATEL
+270 RISKATEL

-312 TKMRSAI
+312 
-319 RLCLMLNIYKCVAN
+319 
-333 FLAKMV
+333 
-339 SHQAALETQWM
+339 
-350 TYPPG
+350 
-355 LRNRLLGDLV
+355 
-365 GAVSMRA
+365 MRA

-383 EDDVAALERK
+383 EDDLAALERK
-393 MQSAGMPSNI
+393 MQNAGMPTHI

-424 NSSRVYLELLADL
+424 NSARVYLELLADL
-437 PWQTVSEEHE
+437 PWQKASEERE
-447 LDLKAAKEH
+447 LDLKAARER
-456 LDNDHYGLVKIKQRI
+456 LDSDHYGLVKVKQRI

-512 KFVRISLGGIKDEAD
+512 KFVRISLGGVKDEAD

-541 RLIDGIKRVG
+541 RLIDGIKRVS

-559 DEIDKTGSDVRGDPA
+559 DEVDKTGSDIRGDPA
-574 AALLE
+574 SALLE

-585 NNTFNDHYLN
+585 NKTFNDHYLN
-595 VPFDLSKVIFVATA
+595 VPYDLSKVIFVATA
-609 NRMQPIPPPLLDRM
+609 NRIQPIPPPLLDRM

-641 QYLIPRVLDQHGL
+641 QHLIPRVLDQHGL
-654 SSEFLQIPEGMVK
+654 SSDFLQIPEEMVK

-692 AAVRVVEQEQAVP
+692 AAVKVAEQEEAVP
-705 LRKDMHQLA
+705 LSKDVQRLA
-714 SPLLDNR
+714 SPLLESR
-721 LAEGAELEMEVIP
+721 LADGAEVEMEVIP
-734 MNENKHEIS
+734 MSVNNHDIS
-743 NTFSIASPLVV
+743 SAFKASSPLIV
-754 DEPML
+754 DEAML
-759 EKVLGPPRFDD
+759 EKVLGPARYDD
-770 KEAAERVA
+770 RETAERVA
-778 SPGISVG
+778 TAGVSVG

-802 TAGKGELHL
+802 MVGKGDLHL

-818 IKESAQIALTW
+818 IKESAQIAMTW
-829 VRARATDLKLAAANE
+829 VRARATELKLATVEESNLLE
-844 TNFLK
+844 
-849 GRDVHIHFPAGAVPK
+849 GQDIHIHFPAGAVPK
-864 DGPSAGVTLVTALVS
+864 DGPSAGVTLVTSLVS
-879 LFSQKRV
+879 LFSQRRV

-907 IKDKFYVVVS
+907 IKDKV
-917 VLAANANTF
+917 
-926 AVIVFSYIIYR
+926 
-937 AKLLGMLF
+937 
-945 DSLMP
+945 
-950 NSVQFLKK
+950 
-958 FKSCCK
+958 
-964 MECGDW
+964 
-970 KILAAHRYG
+970 LAAHRYG

-992 LVEVPAAVLGSLE
+992 LVEVPSHVLSSLE
-1005 VMFLFEAYCLSAL
+1005 I
-1018 SVHVEQRFTGLLWN
+1018 LL
-1032 CSILPAKQMEDV
+1032 ARRMEDV

>member
-1 MAESV
+1 M

-11 LAILPFRNKVLLPGA
+11 LGILAFRNKVLLPGA

-52 LIGILPVRDAAAA
+52 LIGIVPVRDVA
-65 SSSETASVGPT
+65 ETASVAPVLYPGAA
-76 LSQGKTRLGS
+76 G
-86 DSSERSS
+86 DSGDRSS
-93 KTQAST
+93 KNYSS
-99 SSDNVKL
+99 SSDSHKAE
-106 DGKHQQEVFHWHNR
+106 GKSQQEAVHWHNR

-136 SGRVTYI
+136 SGRVTYT
-143 VVLEGLCRFNLNELI
+143 VVLEGLCRFSVLELN

-163 YTARVSPL
+163 YTARISPL
-171 EMTNAVSLISVLNYF
+171 DITKAEM
-186 LSLDI
+186 
-191 LLELEQV
+191 EQAE
-198 DQDPDFIALSR
+198 QDPDFVALAR
-209 QFKATAMELIS
+209 QFKVTAMELIS
-220 VLEQKQKTGGKTKVL
+220 VLEQKQKTGGRTKVL
-235 LETVPVHKLADIFVA
+235 LETVPIHKLADIFVA

-297 GQLSKSQK
+297 GQLSKSQR

-312 TKMRSAI
+312 
-319 RLCLMLNIYKCVAN
+319 
-333 FLAKMV
+333 
-339 SHQAALETQWM
+339 
-350 TYPPG
+350 
-355 LRNRLLGDLV
+355 
-365 GAVSMRA
+365 MRA

-383 EDDVAALERK
+383 EDDIAALERK
-393 MQSAGMPSNI
+393 MQSAGMPPNI

-437 PWQTVSEEHE
+437 PWQKATEEQK
-447 LDLKAAKEH
+447 LDLKAAKER
-456 LDNDHYGLVKIKQRI
+456 LDSDHYGLVKIKQRI

-501 LASSIAAALGR
+501 LATSIAAALGR
-512 KFVRISLGGIKDEAD
+512 KFIRISLGGVKDEAD

-541 RLIDGIKRVG
+541 RLIDGVKRVG
-551 VCNPVMLL
+551 ISNPVMLL

-585 NNTFNDHYLN
+585 NKTFNDHYLN
-595 VPFDLSKVIFVATA
+595 VPYDLSKVIFVATA
-609 NRMQPIPPPLLDRM
+609 NKVQPIPPPLLDRM

-636 LRIAM
+636 LKIAM
-641 QYLIPRVLDQHGL
+641 KHLIPRVLDQHGL
-654 SSEFLQIPEGMVK
+654 SSDFLQIPEAMVE
-667 LVIQRYTREAG
+667 LVIHRYTREAG

-692 AAVRVVEQEQAVP
+692 AAVKVAERDNAAEVS
-705 LRKDMHQLA
+705 KDMHQLS
-714 SPLLDNR
+714 SPVLESR
-721 LAEGAELEMEVIP
+721 LAEGAEVEMEVIP
-734 MNENKHEIS
+734 MGVNNQDIS
-743 NTFSIASPLVV
+743 SDLRLTSPLMV
-754 DEPML
+754 DETML
-759 EKVLGPPRFDD
+759 ETVLGPPRYDD
-770 KEAAERVA
+770 RETEERVA
-778 SPGISVG
+778 NPGISVG
-785 LVWTAFG
+785 LVWTAYG
-792 GEVQFVEATA
+792 GEVQFVEASA
-802 TAGKGELHL
+802 MVGKGELRL

-829 VRARATDLKLAAANE
+829 VRARATELKLVAAGEVNLME
-844 TNFLK
+844 
-849 GRDVHIHFPAGAVPK
+849 GRDIHIHFPAGAVPK

-879 LFSQKRV
+879 LLSQKRV

-907 IKDKFYVVVS
+907 VKD
-917 VLAANANTF
+917 
-926 AVIVFSYIIYR
+926 
-937 AKLLGMLF
+937 
-945 DSLMP
+945 
-950 NSVQFLKK
+950 
-958 FKSCCK
+958 
-964 MECGDW
+964 

-979 IKRVILPERNLKD
+979 IKRVILPERNAKD
-992 LVEVPAAVLGSLE
+992 LVEVPSAVISSLE
-1005 VMFLFEAYCLSAL
+1005 IIF
-1018 SVHVEQRFTGLLWN
+1018 
-1032 CSILPAKQMEDV
+1032 AKRMEDV

-1051 GCPWRQH
+1051 GCPWRQRA
-1058 SKL
+1058 KL

>member
-31 CTSPSSV
+31 CTSHSSV
-38 KLVEQ
+38 TLVEQ

-52 LIGILPVRDAAAA
+52 LIGILPVRDAA
-65 SSSETASVGPT
+65 ETASVGSTVAPGAGGE
-76 LSQGKTRLGS
+76 SGERGAKIQVGIS
-86 DSSERSS
+86 DSN
-93 KTQAST
+93 KA
-99 SSDNVKL
+99 
-106 DGKHQQEVFHWHNR
+106 DGKNQQEVIHWHNR

-143 VVLEGLCRFNLNELI
+143 VVLEGLCRFSVHELS

-163 YTARVSPL
+163 SMARISSL
-171 EMTNAVSLISVLNYF
+171 EMTKTEMEHV
-186 LSLDI
+186 
-191 LLELEQV
+191 E
-198 DQDPDFIALSR
+198 QDPDFIALSR
-209 QFKATAMELIS
+209 QFRATAMELVS
-220 VLEQKQKTGGKTKVL
+220 VLEQKQKTGGRTKVL
-235 LETVPVHKLADIFVA
+235 LETKEQYIF
-250 SFEISF
+250 
-256 EEQLSMLDSVDLKV
+256 Q
-270 RLSKATEL
+270 
-278 VDRHLQSIRVAEK
+278 
-291 ITQKVE
+291 
-297 GQLSKSQK
+297 
-305 EFLLRQQ
+305 
-312 TKMRSAI
+312 
-319 RLCLMLNIYKCVAN
+319 
-333 FLAKMV
+333 
-339 SHQAALETQWM
+339 
-350 TYPPG
+350 
-355 LRNRLLGDLV
+355 
-365 GAVSMRA
+365 MRA

-383 EDDVAALERK
+383 EDDLAALERK

-409 ELRRLKKMQ
+409 ELRRLKKMP

-437 PWQTVSEEHE
+437 PWEKASEEYE
-447 LDLKAAKEH
+447 LDLKGAKER
-456 LDNDHYGLVKIKQRI
+456 LDSDHYGLVKVKQRI

-501 LASSIAAALGR
+501 LASSIASALGR
-512 KFVRISLGGIKDEAD
+512 KFVRISLGGVKDEAD

-541 RLIDGIKRVG
+541 RLIDGLKRVG
-551 VCNPVMLL
+551 VCNPVVLL

-574 AALLE
+574 SALLE

-585 NNTFNDHYLN
+585 NKAFNDHYLN
-595 VPFDLSKVIFVATA
+595 VPFDLSRVVFVATA
-609 NRMQPIPPPLLDRM
+609 NRVQPIPPALLDRM

-636 LRIAM
+636 LKIAM
-641 QYLIPRVLDQHGL
+641 QHLIPRVLDQHGL
-654 SSEFLQIPEGMVK
+654 ASEFLQIPEAIVK

-678 VRNLERNL
+678 VRNLERHL

-692 AAVRVVEQEQAVP
+692 AAVRVAEQEQIVP
-705 LRKDMHQLA
+705 LSKDVQGLA
-714 SPLLDNR
+714 SPLLDSR
-721 LAEGAELEMEVIP
+721 LAEGAEVEMEVIP
-734 MNENKHEIS
+734 VGASNHEIS
-743 NTFSIASPLVV
+743 NTLKISSTFVV
-754 DEPML
+754 DETML
-759 EKVLGPPRFDD
+759 EKILGPPRFDD
-770 KEAAERVA
+770 REAADRVA
-778 SPGISVG
+778 TPGVSVG
-785 LVWTAFG
+785 LVWTTFG

-802 TAGKGELHL
+802 MAGKGELHL

-829 VRARATDLKLAAANE
+829 VRAHAADFKLTTAE
-844 TNFLK
+844 EMSLLE
-849 GRDVHIHFPAGAVPK
+849 GRDIHVHFPAGAVPK

-907 IKDKFYVVVS
+907 VKD
-917 VLAANANTF
+917 
-926 AVIVFSYIIYR
+926 
-937 AKLLGMLF
+937 
-945 DSLMP
+945 
-950 NSVQFLKK
+950 
-958 FKSCCK
+958 
-964 MECGDW
+964 

-992 LVEVPAAVLGSLE
+992 LVEVPAAVLSSME
-1005 VMFLFEAYCLSAL
+1005 I
-1018 SVHVEQRFTGLLWN
+1018 LL
-1032 CSILPAKQMEDV
+1032 AKRMEDV
-1044 LEQAFEG
+1044 LEQAFED
-1051 GCPWRQH
+1051 GCPWRQRA
-1058 SKL
+1058 KL

>member
-6 ELPSR
+6 ELPGR

-26 IIRIR
+26 FIRIR
-31 CTSPSSV
+31 CTSQSSV

-52 LIGILPVRDAAAA
+52 LIGILPVQDAA
-65 SSSETASVGPT
+65 ETTSMDSM
-76 LSQGKTRLGS
+76 LSQGVGS
-86 DSSERSS
+86 ESGERSS
-93 KTQAST
+93 NVQVST
-99 SSDNVKL
+99 SDAHKV
-106 DGKHQQEVFHWHNR
+106 DGKNPSEVIHWHNR

-143 VVLEGLCRFNLNELI
+143 VVLEGLCRFNIEELN
-158 TRGTY
+158 TRGPY
-163 YTARVSPL
+163 CTAKISPL
-171 EMTNAVSLISVLNYF
+171 EMTKS
-186 LSLDI
+186 
-191 LLELEQV
+191 EMEQV
-198 DQDPDFIALSR
+198 EQDPDFVTLSR
-209 QFKATAMELIS
+209 QFKAIAMELIS
-220 VLEQKQKTGGKTKVL
+220 ILEQKQKTGGRIKVL
-235 LETVPVHKLADIFVA
+235 LETLPFHKLADIFVA

-256 EEQLSMLDSVDLKV
+256 EEQLCMLDSVDPKV

-305 EFLLRQQ
+305 EYLLRQQ
-312 TKMRSAI
+312 
-319 RLCLMLNIYKCVAN
+319 
-333 FLAKMV
+333 
-339 SHQAALETQWM
+339 
-350 TYPPG
+350 
-355 LRNRLLGDLV
+355 
-365 GAVSMRA
+365 MRA

-383 EDDVAALERK
+383 EDDLASLERK
-393 MQSAGMPSNI
+393 MQNAGMPSNI

-424 NSSRVYLELLADL
+424 NSSRVYLDLLADL
-437 PWQTVSEEHE
+437 PWQKASEEQE
-447 LDLKAAKEH
+447 LDLKAAKDH
-456 LDNDHYGLVKIKQRI
+456 LDCDHYGLVKIKQRI

-512 KFVRISLGGIKDEAD
+512 KFIRISLGGVKDEAD

-541 RLIDGIKRVG
+541 RLIDGLKKVG

-574 AALLE
+574 SALLE

-585 NNTFNDHYLN
+585 NKSFNDHYLN

-623 EVIELPGYTPEEK
+623 EVIELPGYTAEEK

-641 QYLIPRVLDQHGL
+641 QHLIPRVLDQHGL
-654 SSEFLQIPEGMVK
+654 SSAFLQIPEDMVK

-692 AAVRVVEQEQAVP
+692 AAVRVAEREQAVSVS
-705 LRKDMHQLA
+705 KDVHKIT

-721 LAEGAELEMEVIP
+721 LAEGAEMEMEVIP
-734 MNENKHEIS
+734 MGVNNHEIS
-743 NTFSIASPLVV
+743 NAFRIASPLVV
-754 DEPML
+754 DEAML
-759 EKVLGPPRFDD
+759 EKILGPPRFDD
-770 KEAAERVA
+770 QEAADRVA
-778 SPGISVG
+778 TPGVSVG

-792 GEVQFVEATA
+792 GEVQFVEATSVV
-802 TAGKGELHL
+802 GNGELHL

-829 VRARATDLKLAAANE
+829 VRARVEDLKLAAAEE
-844 TNFLK
+844 TDLLQGK
-849 GRDVHIHFPAGAVPK
+849 DIHIHFPAGAVPK

-879 LFSQKRV
+879 LFSQKNV

-907 IKDKFYVVVS
+907 VKDKV
-917 VLAANANTF
+917 
-926 AVIVFSYIIYR
+926 
-937 AKLLGMLF
+937 
-945 DSLMP
+945 
-950 NSVQFLKK
+950 
-958 FKSCCK
+958 
-964 MECGDW
+964 
-970 KILAAHRYG
+970 LAAHRYG

-992 LVEVPAAVLGSLE
+992 LVEVPADVLSSLE
-1005 VMFLFEAYCLSAL
+1005 
-1018 SVHVEQRFTGLLWN
+1018 
-1032 CSILPAKQMEDV
+1032 ILVAKRMEDV
-1044 LEQAFEG
+1044 LEHAFDG

-1058 SKL
+1058 QHSKL